1 VAKQHS
7 LTFRMTAF
15 IVVVCALLVGTDIW
29 RSLAARQ
36 VQLKEMTSAT
46 TNLARAMAQHAND
59 TIKESDIALMGI
71 VERVEHDGTHPAAL
85 ERLRQLFSFRL
96 NELPQLNG
104 LFVFDRTGQL
114 IVSSEPG
121 TLRSYNNADRDYF
134 VFHRS
139 NTDRGA
145 RIGVPLL
152 SRSTRKWVV
161 PVSRRIVDA
170 DGSFAGVVVATID
183 IDFFLRFYSSLDIGH
198 AGAAALVLDNGHMV
212 VRRPFESRFQ
222 GADVSE
228 TALFHAHE
236 QAKSGTF
243 LTKSSQDGVVR
254 LNSFRSLQDYP
265 LFVAAALSQQEIL
278 AAWWSDTLWHSAGVG
293 ALVIALALFGFRLI
307 RLIGLRTAAEERL
320 AASLDMTR
328 AILDTAI
335 NPIITIN
342 GAGVVR
348 SLNPAGEKTFG
359 YASQELVGQNIRTL
373 VPDNFVDAYN
383 DYVAQF
389 KQRGRT
395 GGGSGRELA
404 GLRKDGSIFPAHV
417 STAPMVVAGELCFVC
432 VITDLT
438 EQHGQ
443 RTELAAARDQLL
455 LAAQTAELGIWSWNL
470 ADNALSWN
478 ARMFEIYEQ
487 PKTLLGNGLNFDH
500 WRTRVH
506 AADIDA
512 TMHSL
517 NEVTAGNGDELP
529 LFRIML
535 PGGQIRYIQSR
546 IRVERDANGSPVVMT
561 GINRDVTD
569 QHQLELR
576 LREAKEQ
583 ADAASAAKSS
593 FLANMSHEIRTPMNA
608 VLGMLHLVQL
618 TSLNL
623 RQRDY
628 VSKAQTAAKSL
639 LSLLNDILDY
649 SKIDAGKLQLDVHP
663 FELEPLMQDLGVVLS
678 GNQGEKNVEVLFD
691 LDSALPNSLI
701 GDSLRLQQVLINLA
715 GNALKFTLTGQ
726 VIVSV
731 EMLQRVD
738 ATVRVRIAVTDSG
751 IGISGDQT
759 GRIFEGFNQAETS
772 TTRRFGGSGLGLVIC
787 KRLVGL
793 MGGDLQV
800 ESEVGVGSRFWFD
813 ITLGVDGANSSA
825 NAPVIDRP
833 LRLLVADDNQMA
845 GELLVRTVAALG
857 WRADLVCGG
866 IDAVRKISESVQAGK
881 PYDVVLMD
889 WRMPDLDGLN
899 AARLIRG
906 AKDGL
911 PLPVVVMVTAYGREV
926 LAEARESG
934 EAPFAGFLTKPITP
948 RQLSDVVL
956 RALSSTPSSTP
967 SSTLNT
973 AGARQ
978 PELQEPAS
986 KPAARL
992 AGLNLLVVEDNALN
1006 RQVAEGVLRAEGAQV
1021 QLAEGGIEGVRRATM
1036 AGTPF
1041 DAVLMD
1047 IQMPDID
1054 GFEATRRIR
1063 ANPRCA
1069 ALPIIAMTAN
1079 ASNADR
1085 QACLNAGMNEHV
1097 GKPID
1102 VELLVSVLH
1111 AQIDGRKIPLAFAPD
1126 QAPPGEALIAE
1137 PLVETKS
1144 SIVARFGG
1152 NIALINSVLSNFGSQ
1167 TEKQLMLLS
1176 QQITHGEPLA
1186 AASVLHA
1193 IKGTAGTVGA
1203 RALSARAGQLEYD
1216 LRHPDVS
1223 ATNVVITD
1231 EGVADLRRLLHDSV
1245 AVLAHEFDDDTIE
1258 TSVIDIAL
1266 PLAEWKLRL
1275 NEIVAFLE
1283 SSNLQAIALA
1293 EALVAHTGSEQRAQ
1307 FDQFLVQVRELDFA
1321 VAALSARDMLERS

>member
-1 VAKQHS
+1 MAKQHS

-46 TNLARAMAQHAND
+46 ANLARAMAQHAND
-59 TIKESDIALMGI
+59 TIKESDIALSG
-71 VERVEHDGTHPAAL
+71 VAERVEHDGTGPVSL
-85 ERLRQLFSFRL
+85 ERLRQLFSSRL
-96 NELPQLNG
+96 SQLPQLNG
-104 LFVFDRTGQL
+104 LFVFDRNGQL
-114 IVSSEPG
+114 IVSGDPG
-121 TLRSYNNADRDYF
+121 KPRSYNNADRDYF
-134 VFHRS
+134 VFHR
-139 NTDRGA
+139 THADRATRVGM
-145 RIGVPLL
+145 PLL
-152 SRSTRKWVV
+152 SRATGKWVV

-170 DGSFAGVVVATID
+170 DGNFAGVVVATID
-183 IDFFLRFYSSLDIGH
+183 INFFLRFYDSLDIGH
-198 AGAAALVLDNGHMV
+198 GGAAALILDSGRMV

-222 GADVSE
+222 GADVTE
-228 TALFHAHE
+228 TVLFHAH
-236 QAKSGTF
+236 QLNKSGTF

-278 AAWWSDTLWHSAGVG
+278 AAWWTDTLWHSAGVG
-293 ALVIALALFGFRLI
+293 ALVIALAFFGFRLI

-335 NPIITIN
+335 NPILTID
-342 GAGVVR
+342 GTGVVR

-359 YASQELVGQNIRTL
+359 YASHELVGQNIRTL

-383 DYVAQF
+383 DYIAQF
-389 KQRGRT
+389 KQQGRT

-404 GLRKDGSIFPAHV
+404 GLREDGSIFPAHV
-417 STAPMVVAGELCFVC
+417 STAPMVLAGELCFVC

-470 ADNALSWN
+470 ADNALHWN
-478 ARMFEIYEQ
+478 ARMFDIYEQ
-487 PKTLLGNGLNFDH
+487 PKTLLNNGLNFDH

-517 NEVTAGNGDELP
+517 NAALEGNGDQLP
-529 LFRIML
+529 LFRITL
-535 PGGQIRYIQSR
+535 PAGEIRYIQSR
-546 IRVERDANGSPVVMT
+546 IRVERDANGTPVMMT
-561 GINRDVTD
+561 GINRDITD

-618 TSLNL
+618 SSLNL

-628 VSKAQTAAKSL
+628 VSNAQTAAKSL

-678 GNQGEKNVEVLFD
+678 GNQGDKNVEVLFD
-691 LDSALPNSLI
+691 LDSTLPESLI

-731 EMLQRVD
+731 ELLQRLD
-738 ATVRVRIAVTDSG
+738 AAVRVRIAVTDSG
-751 IGISGDQT
+751 IGISDEQT

-787 KRLVGL
+787 KRLVAL
-793 MGGDLQV
+793 MGGDLRV

-813 ITLGVDGANSSA
+813 ITLGVDGAHA
-825 NAPVIDRP
+825 VADATVVDRQ
-833 LRLLVADDNQMA
+833 LRLLVADDNQLA

-857 WRADLVCGG
+857 WQADLVGGG
-866 IDAVRKISESVQAGK
+866 IDAVKRISESVRAGQ

-906 AKDGL
+906 AKDSL

-926 LAEARESG
+926 LAEARETG

-948 RQLSDVVL
+948 KQLNEVVL
-956 RALSSTPSSTP
+956 RALNADNMHP
-967 SSTLNT
+967 
-973 AGARQ
+973 
-978 PELQEPAS
+978 PEIEEPAA

-1021 QLAEGGIEGVRRATM
+1021 QLAEGGIEGVKRATTS
-1036 AGTPF
+1036 GIPF

-1063 ANPRCA
+1063 ANPRFSS
-1069 ALPIIAMTAN
+1069 LPIIAMTAN

-1085 QACLNAGMNEHV
+1085 QACLAAGMNDHV

-1102 VELLVSVLH
+1102 VEQLVSALH
-1111 AQIDGRKIPLAFAPD
+1111 AQIDGKKIALGLASGH
-1126 QAPPGEALIAE
+1126 PPAGAGVIAE
-1137 PLVETKS
+1137 PLLETKA

-1152 NIALINSVLSNFGSQ
+1152 NIALINSVLANFGSQ
-1167 TEKQLMLLS
+1167 TEKQLALLS
-1176 QQITHGEPLA
+1176 QQIAHEEPLA

-1216 LRHPDVS
+1216 LRHADVS

-1231 EGVADLRRLLHDSV
+1231 EGVADLRALLEDSV
-1245 AVLAHEFDDDTIE
+1245 IALARDFGDARIE
-1258 TSVIDIAL
+1258 VPATEVAL

-1293 EALVAHTGSEQRAQ
+1293 EALVAHTASEQRIE
-1307 FDQFLVQVRELDFA
+1307 FDQFLMQVRELDFA

>member
-1 VAKQHS
+1 VAKQYS

-46 TNLARAMAQHAND
+46 ANLARAMAQHAND
-59 TIKESDIALMGI
+59 TIKECDIALSG
-71 VERVEHDGTHPAAL
+71 VAERVEHDGTGPVSL
-85 ERLRQLFSFRL
+85 ERLRQLFSSRL
-96 NELPQLNG
+96 SQLPQLNG
-104 LFVFDRTGQL
+104 LFVFDRNGQL
-114 IVSSEPG
+114 IVSGDPG
-121 TLRSYNNADRDYF
+121 KPRSYNNADRDYF
-134 VFHRS
+134 VFHQ
-139 NTDRGA
+139 THADRATRVG
-145 RIGVPLL
+145 IPLL
-152 SRSTRKWVV
+152 SRATGKWVV

-170 DGSFAGVVVATID
+170 DGNFAGVVVATID
-183 IDFFLRFYSSLDIGH
+183 INFFLRFYDSLDIGH
-198 AGAAALVLDNGHMV
+198 GGAAALVLDSGRMV

-228 TALFHAHE
+228 TALFHAH
-236 QAKSGTF
+236 QLSKSGSF

-278 AAWWSDTLWHSAGVG
+278 AAWWTDTLWHSAGVG
-293 ALVIALALFGFRLI
+293 GLVIALGVFGFRLI

-335 NPIITIN
+335 NPILTID
-342 GAGVVR
+342 GTGVVR
-348 SLNPAGEKTFG
+348 SLNPAGEKAFG
-359 YASQELVGQNIRTL
+359 YASQELVGKNIRTL

-389 KQRGRT
+389 KQQGRT

-404 GLRKDGSIFPAHV
+404 GLRKDGSVFPAHV

-470 ADNALSWN
+470 ADNALHWN
-478 ARMFEIYEQ
+478 ARMFDIYEQ
-487 PKTLLGNGLNFDH
+487 PKTLLNNGLNFDH
-500 WRTRVH
+500 WRMRVH

-517 NEVTAGNGDELP
+517 NAVLEGNGDELP
-529 LFRIML
+529 LFRITL
-535 PGGQIRYIQSR
+535 ADGQIRYIQSR
-546 IRVERDANGSPVVMT
+546 IRVERDANGTPVLMT
-561 GINRDVTD
+561 GINRDITD

-618 TSLNL
+618 SNLNL

-678 GNQGEKNVEVLFD
+678 GNQGDKNVEVLFD
-691 LDSALPNSLI
+691 LDSALPDSLI

-731 EMLQRVD
+731 KLLQRLD
-738 ATVRVRIAVTDSG
+738 ADVRVRIAVTDSG
-751 IGISGDQT
+751 IGISDEQT

-793 MGGDLQV
+793 MGGNLQV

-813 ITLGVDGANSSA
+813 ITLGVDSA
-825 NAPVIDRP
+825 HAAADATVINRQ
-833 LRLLVADDNQMA
+833 LRLLVADDNQLA

-857 WRADLVCGG
+857 WQADLVGGG
-866 IDAVRKISESVQAGK
+866 IDAVKRIGESVHAGQ

-899 AARLIRG
+899 AARLIRN
-906 AKDGL
+906 AKDSM

-934 EAPFAGFLTKPITP
+934 GAPFAGFLTKPITP
-948 RQLSDVVL
+948 KQLNEVVL
-956 RALSSTPSSTP
+956 RAL
-967 SSTLNT
+967 N
-973 AGARQ
+973 AGGTQQ
-978 PELQEPAS
+978 PEIREPAA

-1021 QLAEGGIEGVRRATM
+1021 QLAEGGIEGVKRATTSG
-1036 AGTPF
+1036 APF

-1063 ANPRCA
+1063 ANPRFSS
-1069 ALPIIAMTAN
+1069 LPIIAMTAN

-1085 QACLNAGMNEHV
+1085 QACLDAGMNDHV

-1102 VELLVSVLH
+1102 VEQLVSALH
-1111 AQIDGRKIPLAFAPD
+1111 AQIDGRKIPLGLASGH
-1126 QAPPGEALIAE
+1126 PPSGAAVIAE
-1137 PLVETKS
+1137 PLLEMKA

-1152 NIALINSVLSNFGSQ
+1152 NIALINSVLANFGSQ
-1167 TEKQLMLLS
+1167 TEKQLALLS
-1176 QQITHGEPLA
+1176 QQIAHGEPLD

-1216 LRHPDVS
+1216 LRHADVS

-1231 EGVADLRRLLHDSV
+1231 EGVADLRALLRDSV
-1245 AVLAHEFDDDTIE
+1245 IALARDFGDARIE
-1258 TSVIDIAL
+1258 VPATEVAL

-1293 EALVAHTGSEQRAQ
+1293 EALVAHTASEQRIQ
-1307 FDQFLVQVRELDFA
+1307 FEQFLMQVRELDFA
-1321 VAALSARDMLERS
+1321 VAAFSARDMLERS

>member
-1 VAKQHS
+1 MAKQHS
-7 LTFRMTAF
+7 LTFRMAAF
-15 IVVVCALLVGTDIW
+15 IIVVCALLVGTDIW

-46 TNLARAMAQHAND
+46 ANLARAMAQHAND
-59 TIKESDIALMGI
+59 TIKESDIALSG
-71 VERVEHDGTHPAAL
+71 VAERVEHDGTGPVSL
-85 ERLRQLFSFRL
+85 ERLRQLFSSRL
-96 NELPQLNG
+96 SQLPQLNG
-104 LFVFDRTGQL
+104 LFVFDRNGQL
-114 IVSSEPG
+114 IVSGDPG
-121 TLRSYNNADRDYF
+121 KPRSYNNADRDYF
-134 VFHRS
+134 VFHR
-139 NTDRGA
+139 THADRATRVGM
-145 RIGVPLL
+145 PLL
-152 SRSTRKWVV
+152 SRATGKWVV

-170 DGSFAGVVVATID
+170 DGNFAGVVVATID
-183 IDFFLRFYSSLDIGH
+183 INFFLRFYDSLDIGH
-198 AGAAALVLDNGHMV
+198 GGAAALILDSGRMV

-222 GADVSE
+222 GADVTE
-228 TALFHAHE
+228 TVLFHAH
-236 QAKSGTF
+236 QLNKSGTF

-278 AAWWSDTLWHSAGVG
+278 AAWWTDTLWHSAGVG
-293 ALVIALALFGFRLI
+293 ALVIALAFFGFRLI

-335 NPIITIN
+335 NPILTID
-342 GAGVVR
+342 GTGVVR

-359 YASQELVGQNIRTL
+359 YASHELVGQNIRTL

-383 DYVAQF
+383 DYIAQF
-389 KQRGRT
+389 KQQGRT

-404 GLRKDGSIFPAHV
+404 GLREDGSIFPAHV
-417 STAPMVVAGELCFVC
+417 STAPMVLAGELCFVC

-470 ADNALSWN
+470 ADNALHWN
-478 ARMFEIYEQ
+478 ARMFDIYEQ
-487 PKTLLGNGLNFDH
+487 PKTLLNNGLNFDH

-512 TMHSL
+512 TLHSL
-517 NEVTAGNGDELP
+517 NAALEGNGDQLP
-529 LFRIML
+529 LFRITL
-535 PGGQIRYIQSR
+535 PAGEIRYIQSR
-546 IRVERDANGSPVVMT
+546 IRVERDANGTPVMMT
-561 GINRDVTD
+561 GINRDITD

-618 TSLNL
+618 SSLNL

-678 GNQGEKNVEVLFD
+678 GNQGDKNVEVLFD
-691 LDSALPNSLI
+691 LDSTLPESLI

-731 EMLQRVD
+731 ELLQRLD
-738 ATVRVRIAVTDSG
+738 AAVRVRIAVTDSG
-751 IGISGDQT
+751 IGISDEQT

-787 KRLVGL
+787 KRLVAL
-793 MGGDLQV
+793 MGGDLRV

-813 ITLGVDGANSSA
+813 ITLGVDGAHA
-825 NAPVIDRP
+825 VADATVVDRQ
-833 LRLLVADDNQMA
+833 LRLLVADDNQLA

-857 WRADLVCGG
+857 WQADLVGGG
-866 IDAVRKISESVQAGK
+866 IDAVKRISESVRAGQ

-906 AKDGL
+906 AKDSL

-926 LAEARESG
+926 LAEARETG

-948 RQLSDVVL
+948 KQLNEVVL
-956 RALSSTPSSTP
+956 RALNADNMHP
-967 SSTLNT
+967 
-973 AGARQ
+973 
-978 PELQEPAS
+978 PEIEEPAA

-1021 QLAEGGIEGVRRATM
+1021 QLAEGGIEGVKRATTS
-1036 AGTPF
+1036 GIPF

-1063 ANPRCA
+1063 ANPRFSS
-1069 ALPIIAMTAN
+1069 LPIIAMTAN

-1085 QACLNAGMNEHV
+1085 QACLAAGMNDHV

-1102 VELLVSVLH
+1102 VEQLVSALH
-1111 AQIDGRKIPLAFAPD
+1111 AQIDGKKIALGLASGH
-1126 QAPPGEALIAE
+1126 PPAGAGVIAE
-1137 PLVETKS
+1137 PLLETKA

-1152 NIALINSVLSNFGSQ
+1152 NIALINSVLANFGSQ
-1167 TEKQLMLLS
+1167 TEKQLALLS
-1176 QQITHGEPLA
+1176 QQIAHEEPLA

-1216 LRHPDVS
+1216 LRHADVS

-1231 EGVADLRRLLHDSV
+1231 EGVADLRALLEDSV
-1245 AVLAHEFDDDTIE
+1245 IALARDFGDARIE
-1258 TSVIDIAL
+1258 VPATEVAL

-1293 EALVAHTGSEQRAQ
+1293 EALVAHTASEQRIQ
-1307 FDQFLVQVRELDFA
+1307 FDQFLMQVRELDFA

>member
-1 VAKQHS
+1 MAKQHS

-46 TNLARAMAQHAND
+46 ANLARAMAQHAND
-59 TIKESDIALMGI
+59 TIKESDIALSG
-71 VERVEHDGTHPAAL
+71 VAERVEHDGTGPVSL
-85 ERLRQLFSFRL
+85 ERLRQLFSSRL
-96 NELPQLNG
+96 SQLPQLNG
-104 LFVFDRTGQL
+104 LFVFDRNGQL
-114 IVSSEPG
+114 IVSGDPG
-121 TLRSYNNADRDYF
+121 KPRSYNNADRDYF
-134 VFHRS
+134 VFHR
-139 NTDRGA
+139 THADRATRVGM
-145 RIGVPLL
+145 PLL
-152 SRSTRKWVV
+152 SRATGKWVV

-170 DGSFAGVVVATID
+170 DGNFAGVVVATID
-183 IDFFLRFYSSLDIGH
+183 INFFLRFYDSLDIGH
-198 AGAAALVLDNGHMV
+198 GGAAALILDSGRMV

-222 GADVSE
+222 GADVTE
-228 TALFHAHE
+228 TVLFHAH
-236 QAKSGTF
+236 QLNKSGTF

-278 AAWWSDTLWHSAGVG
+278 AAWWTDTLWHSAGVG
-293 ALVIALALFGFRLI
+293 ALVIALAFFGFRLI

-335 NPIITIN
+335 NPILTID
-342 GAGVVR
+342 GTGVVR

-359 YASQELVGQNIRTL
+359 YASHELVGQNIRTL

-383 DYVAQF
+383 DYIAQF
-389 KQRGRT
+389 KQQGRT

-404 GLRKDGSIFPAHV
+404 GLREDGSIFPAHV
-417 STAPMVVAGELCFVC
+417 STAPMVLAGELCFVC

-470 ADNALSWN
+470 ADNALHWN
-478 ARMFEIYEQ
+478 ARMFDIYEQ
-487 PKTLLGNGLNFDH
+487 PKTLLNNGLNFDH

-517 NEVTAGNGDELP
+517 NAALEGNGDQLP
-529 LFRIML
+529 LFRITL
-535 PGGQIRYIQSR
+535 PAGEIRYIQSR
-546 IRVERDANGSPVVMT
+546 IRVERDANGTPVMMT
-561 GINRDVTD
+561 GINRDITD

-618 TSLNL
+618 SSLNL

-678 GNQGEKNVEVLFD
+678 GNQGDKNVEVLFD
-691 LDSALPNSLI
+691 LDSTLPESLI

-731 EMLQRVD
+731 ELLQRLD
-738 ATVRVRIAVTDSG
+738 AAVRVRIAVTDSG
-751 IGISGDQT
+751 IGISDEQT

-787 KRLVGL
+787 KRLVAL
-793 MGGDLQV
+793 MGGDLRV

-813 ITLGVDGANSSA
+813 ITLGVDGAHA
-825 NAPVIDRP
+825 VADATVVDRQ
-833 LRLLVADDNQMA
+833 LRLLVADDNQLA

-857 WRADLVCGG
+857 WQADLVGGG
-866 IDAVRKISESVQAGK
+866 IDAVKRISESVRAGQ

-906 AKDGL
+906 AKDSL

-926 LAEARESG
+926 LAEARETG

-948 RQLSDVVL
+948 KQLNEVVL
-956 RALSSTPSSTP
+956 RALNADNMHP
-967 SSTLNT
+967 
-973 AGARQ
+973 
-978 PELQEPAS
+978 PEIEEPAA

-1021 QLAEGGIEGVRRATM
+1021 QLAEGGIEGVKRATTS
-1036 AGTPF
+1036 GIPF

-1063 ANPRCA
+1063 ANPRFSS
-1069 ALPIIAMTAN
+1069 LPIIAMTAN

-1085 QACLNAGMNEHV
+1085 QACLAAGMNDHV

-1102 VELLVSVLH
+1102 VEQLVSALH
-1111 AQIDGRKIPLAFAPD
+1111 AQIDGKKIALGLASGH
-1126 QAPPGEALIAE
+1126 PPAAAGVIAE
-1137 PLVETKS
+1137 PLLETKA

-1152 NIALINSVLSNFGSQ
+1152 NIALINSVLANFGSQ
-1167 TEKQLMLLS
+1167 TEKQLALLS
-1176 QQITHGEPLA
+1176 QQIAHEEPLA

-1216 LRHPDVS
+1216 LRHADVS

-1231 EGVADLRRLLHDSV
+1231 EGVADLRALLEDSV
-1245 AVLAHEFDDDTIE
+1245 IALARDFGDARIE
-1258 TSVIDIAL
+1258 VPATEVAL

-1293 EALVAHTGSEQRAQ
+1293 EALVAHTASEQRIQ
-1307 FDQFLVQVRELDFA
+1307 FDQFLMQVRELDFA

>member
-46 TNLARAMAQHAND
+46 ANLARAMAQHAND
-59 TIKESDIALMGI
+59 TIKESDIALSG
-71 VERVEHDGTHPAAL
+71 VAERVEHDGTGPVSL
-85 ERLRQLFSFRL
+85 ERLRQLFSSRL
-96 NELPQLNG
+96 SQLPQLNG
-104 LFVFDRTGQL
+104 LFVFDRNGQL
-114 IVSSEPG
+114 IVSGDPG
-121 TLRSYNNADRDYF
+121 KPRSYNNADRDYF
-134 VFHRS
+134 VFHR
-139 NTDRGA
+139 THADRATRVGM
-145 RIGVPLL
+145 PLL
-152 SRSTRKWVV
+152 SRATGKWVV

-170 DGSFAGVVVATID
+170 DGNFAGVVVATID
-183 IDFFLRFYSSLDIGH
+183 INFFLRFYDSLDIGH
-198 AGAAALVLDNGHMV
+198 GGAAALILDSGRMV

-222 GADVSE
+222 GADVTE
-228 TALFHAHE
+228 TVLFHAH
-236 QAKSGTF
+236 QLNKSGTF

-278 AAWWSDTLWHSAGVG
+278 AAWWTDTLWHSAGVG
-293 ALVIALALFGFRLI
+293 ALVIALAFFGFRLI

-335 NPIITIN
+335 NPILTID
-342 GAGVVR
+342 GTGVVR

-359 YASQELVGQNIRTL
+359 YASHELVGQNIRTL

-383 DYVAQF
+383 DYIAQF
-389 KQRGRT
+389 KQQGRT

-404 GLRKDGSIFPAHV
+404 GLREDGSIFPAHV
-417 STAPMVVAGELCFVC
+417 STAPMVLAGELCFVC

-470 ADNALSWN
+470 ADNALHWN
-478 ARMFEIYEQ
+478 ARMFDIYEQ
-487 PKTLLGNGLNFDH
+487 PKTLLNNGLNFDH

-517 NEVTAGNGDELP
+517 NAALEGNGDQLP
-529 LFRIML
+529 LFRITL
-535 PGGQIRYIQSR
+535 PAGEIRYIQSR
-546 IRVERDANGSPVVMT
+546 IRVERDANGTPVMMT
-561 GINRDVTD
+561 GINRDITD

-618 TSLNL
+618 SSLNL

-678 GNQGEKNVEVLFD
+678 GNQGDKNVEVLFD
-691 LDSALPNSLI
+691 LDSTLPESLI

-731 EMLQRVD
+731 ELLQRLD
-738 ATVRVRIAVTDSG
+738 AAVRVRIAVTDSG
-751 IGISGDQT
+751 IGISDEQT

-787 KRLVGL
+787 KRLVAL
-793 MGGDLQV
+793 MGGDLRV

-813 ITLGVDGANSSA
+813 ITLGVDGAHA
-825 NAPVIDRP
+825 VADATVVDRQ
-833 LRLLVADDNQMA
+833 LRLLVADDNQLA

-857 WRADLVCGG
+857 WQADLVGGG
-866 IDAVRKISESVQAGK
+866 IDAVKRISESVRAGQ

-906 AKDGL
+906 AKDSL

-926 LAEARESG
+926 LAEARETG

-948 RQLSDVVL
+948 KQLNEVVL
-956 RALSSTPSSTP
+956 RALNADNMHP
-967 SSTLNT
+967 
-973 AGARQ
+973 
-978 PELQEPAS
+978 PEIEEPAA

-1021 QLAEGGIEGVRRATM
+1021 QLAEGGIEGVKRATTS
-1036 AGTPF
+1036 GIPF

-1063 ANPRCA
+1063 ANPRFSS
-1069 ALPIIAMTAN
+1069 LPIIAMTAN

-1085 QACLNAGMNEHV
+1085 QACLAAGMNDHV

-1102 VELLVSVLH
+1102 VEQLVSALH
-1111 AQIDGRKIPLAFAPD
+1111 AQIDGKKIALGLASGH
-1126 QAPPGEALIAE
+1126 PPAGAGVIAE
-1137 PLVETKS
+1137 PLLETKA

-1152 NIALINSVLSNFGSQ
+1152 NIALINSVLANFGSQ
-1167 TEKQLMLLS
+1167 TEKQLALLS
-1176 QQITHGEPLA
+1176 QQIAHEEPLA

-1216 LRHPDVS
+1216 LRHADVS

-1231 EGVADLRRLLHDSV
+1231 EGVADLRALLEDSV
-1245 AVLAHEFDDDTIE
+1245 IALARDFGDARIE
-1258 TSVIDIAL
+1258 VPATEVAL

-1293 EALVAHTGSEQRAQ
+1293 EALVAHTASEQRIE
-1307 FDQFLVQVRELDFA
+1307 FDQFLMQVRELDFA

>member
-1 VAKQHS
+1 MAKQHS
-7 LTFRMTAF
+7 LAFRMTAF

-59 TIKESDIALMGI
+59 TIKESDTAIMGI
-71 VERVEHDGTHPAAL
+71 VERVERDGTNPAAL
-85 ERLRQLFSFRL
+85 ERLRQLFSSRL
-96 NELPQLNG
+96 TQLPQLNG

-114 IVSSEPG
+114 IVSAEPG
-121 TLRSYNNADRDYF
+121 KLRSYNNADRDYF
-134 VFHRS
+134 VFHQSHPDLGVRV
-139 NTDRGA
+139 
-145 RIGVPLL
+145 GVPLL
-152 SRSTRKWVV
+152 SRTTGKWTV
-161 PVSRRIVDA
+161 PVSRRIDDA
-170 DGSFAGVVVATID
+170 HGNFAGVVVATID

-198 AGAAALVLDNGHMV
+198 GGAAALILDNGRMV
-212 VRRPFESRFQ
+212 VRRPFESRFL

-236 QAKSGTF
+236 LAKSGTF

-335 NPIITIN
+335 NPIITID
-342 GAGVVR
+342 GGGVVR

-359 YASQELVGQNIRTL
+359 YASHELVGQNIRTL

-383 DYVAQF
+383 NYVAQF
-389 KQRGRT
+389 AQQGRT
-395 GGGSGRELA
+395 GAGSGRELA
-404 GLRKDGSIFPAHV
+404 GLRQDGSVFPAHV
-417 STAPMVVAGELCFVC
+417 STAPMVVAGEVCFVC

-443 RTELAAARDQLL
+443 RTALAATRDQLL

-470 ADNALSWN
+470 ADNALHWN
-478 ARMFEIYEQ
+478 ARMFDIYEQ
-487 PKTLLGNGLNFDH
+487 PKTLLGGGLNFDH

-506 AADIDA
+506 PEDIDA

-517 NEVTAGNGDELP
+517 NAAIDGNGSELP
-529 LFRIML
+529 LFRIVL

-546 IRVERDANGSPVVMT
+546 IRLERDANGKPVVMT
-561 GINRDVTD
+561 GINRDITD

-618 TSLNL
+618 SNLNL

-678 GNQGEKNVEVLFD
+678 GNQGDKNVEVLFD

-731 EMLQRVD
+731 ELLERVD
-738 ATVRVRIAVTDSG
+738 AAVRVRIAVTDSG
-751 IGISGDQT
+751 IGISSEQT
-759 GRIFEGFNQAETS
+759 GRIFEGFTQAETS

-813 ITLGVDGANSSA
+813 ITLGVDGANSPA
-825 NAPVIDRP
+825 TAAVIDRP

-845 GELLVRTVAALG
+845 GELLVRTVATLG
-857 WRADLVCGG
+857 WHADFVCGG
-866 IDAVRKISESVQAGK
+866 IDAVRKISESVRDGL

-899 AARLIRG
+899 AAKLIRG

-926 LAEARESG
+926 LAEARDNG

-956 RALSSTPSSTP
+956 RALSAAGTP
-967 SSTLNT
+967 
-973 AGARQ
+973 Q

-992 AGLNLLVVEDNALN
+992 AGLNLLVVEDNAVN

-1021 QLAEGGIEGVRRATM
+1021 QLAEGGIEGVRRATK
-1036 AGTPF
+1036 AGIPF

-1063 ANPRCA
+1063 KNPRCA

-1085 QACLNAGMNEHV
+1085 QACLAAGMNDHV

-1102 VELLVSVLH
+1102 VERLVSVLH
-1111 AQIDGRKIPLAFAPD
+1111 AQIDGKKFPLAFAPD
-1126 QAPPGEALIAE
+1126 QEPSGVEDIAA
-1137 PLVETKS
+1137 PLVETKT

-1152 NIALINSVLSNFGSQ
+1152 NIALINSVLDNFGSQ
-1167 TEKQLMLLS
+1167 TEKQLVLLS
-1176 QQITHGEPLA
+1176 QQIAQGEPLG

-1203 RALSARAGQLEYD
+1203 RALAARAGQLEYD
-1216 LRHPDVS
+1216 LRHADVS
-1223 ATNVVITD
+1223 ATNVVITA
-1231 EGVADLRRLLHDSV
+1231 EGVADLRSLLEDSV
-1245 AVLAHEFDDDTIE
+1245 AALADEFGGDTIE
-1258 TSVIDIAL
+1258 APPIDVAW

-1283 SSNLQAIALA
+1283 TSNLQAVALA
-1293 EALVAHTGSEQRAQ
+1293 EALVAHTGPEQRVQ
-1307 FDQFLVQVRELDFA
+1307 FDQFLTQVRELDFA

>member
-29 RSLAARQ
+29 RSFAARQ

-46 TNLARAMAQHAND
+46 ANLARAMAQHAND
-59 TIKESDIALMGI
+59 TIKESDTASMGI
-71 VERVEHDGTHPAAL
+71 AERVEHDGTNPVAL
-85 ERLRQLFSFRL
+85 ERLHQLFSSRL
-96 NELPQLNG
+96 HELPQLNG
-104 LFVFDRTGQL
+104 LFVFDRTGQM

-121 TLRSYNNADRDYF
+121 TLRSSNNADRDYF

-139 NTDRGA
+139 HPDRGA
-145 RIGVPLL
+145 RVGVPLL
-152 SRSTRKWVV
+152 SRSTGKWVV

-170 DGSFAGVVVATID
+170 NGSFAGVVVATID
-183 IDFFLRFYSSLDIGH
+183 IDFFLRFYNSLDIGH
-198 AGAAALVLDNGHMV
+198 AGAAALILDNGHMI

-222 GADVSE
+222 GVDVSD
-228 TALFHAHE
+228 TVLFRAH
-236 QAKSGTF
+236 QQTKSGTF
-243 LTKSSQDGVVR
+243 LTKSSQDGVER

-342 GAGVVR
+342 NVGVVR

-359 YASQELVGQNIRTL
+359 YASQELIGRNIRTL

-389 KQRGRT
+389 AQRSRT
-395 GGGSGRELA
+395 EIGSGRELA
-404 GLRKDGSIFPAHV
+404 GLRKDGSVFPAHV
-417 STAPMVVAGELCFVC
+417 STAPMLVAGELCFVC

-438 EQHGQ
+438 EQHVQ
-443 RTELAAARDQLL
+443 RTQLAAARDQLL

-506 AADIDA
+506 AADVDA

-517 NEVTAGNGDELP
+517 NAVIEGNGDELP
-529 LFRIML
+529 LFRIAL
-535 PGGQIRYIQSR
+535 PGGRIRYIQSR
-546 IRVERDANGSPVVMT
+546 IRVERDANGTPVVMT

-618 TSLNL
+618 SNLNL

-678 GNQGEKNVEVLFD
+678 GNQGEKSVEVLFD
-691 LDSALPNSLI
+691 LDSALPDSLI

-731 EMLQRVD
+731 EQLERVD

-751 IGISGDQT
+751 IGISAEQT

-813 ITLGVDGANSSA
+813 ITLGVDGAKSPA
-825 NAPVIDRP
+825 DAPVIDRP

-866 IDAVRKISESVQAGK
+866 IDAVRKISESVQAGE

-899 AARLIRG
+899 AAKLIRG

-956 RALSSTPSSTP
+956 RALSSTPNP
-967 SSTLNT
+967 
-973 AGARQ
+973 AGTHQ
-978 PELQEPAS
+978 PEVQEPAS

-1021 QLAEGGIEGVRRATM
+1021 QLAEGGIEGVRRAT
-1036 AGTPF
+1036 ATGIAF

-1085 QACLNAGMNEHV
+1085 QACLNAGMNDHV

-1111 AQIDGRKIPLAFAPD
+1111 AQIDGGKVPLAFAPD
-1126 QAPPGEALIAE
+1126 QAQFGEVLIAE
-1137 PLVETKS
+1137 PLVEMKA

-1167 TEKQLMLLS
+1167 TEKQLLLLS
-1176 QQITHGEPLA
+1176 QQIRHGEPLG

-1216 LRHPDVS
+1216 LRHAVAS

-1231 EGVADLRRLLHDSV
+1231 EGVADLRSLLQHSV
-1245 AVLAHEFDDDTIE
+1245 AALAHEFDDDTIE
-1258 TSVIDIAL
+1258 TPAVDVAL

-1293 EALVAHTGSEQRAQ
+1293 EALVAHTGSEQRVQ
-1307 FDQFLVQVRELDFA
+1307 FDHFLVKVRELDFA

>member
-1 VAKQHS
+1 MAKQHS

-46 TNLARAMAQHAND
+46 ANLARAMAQHAND
-59 TIKESDIALMGI
+59 TIKESDIALSG
-71 VERVEHDGTHPAAL
+71 VAERVEHDGTGPVSL
-85 ERLRQLFSFRL
+85 ERLRQLFSSRL
-96 NELPQLNG
+96 SQLPQLNG
-104 LFVFDRTGQL
+104 LFVFDRNGQL
-114 IVSSEPG
+114 IVSGDPG
-121 TLRSYNNADRDYF
+121 KPRSYNNADRDYF
-134 VFHRS
+134 VFHR
-139 NTDRGA
+139 THADRATRVGM
-145 RIGVPLL
+145 PLL
-152 SRSTRKWVV
+152 SRATGKWVV

-170 DGSFAGVVVATID
+170 DGNFAGVVVATID
-183 IDFFLRFYSSLDIGH
+183 INFFLRFYDSLDIGH
-198 AGAAALVLDNGHMV
+198 GGAAALILDSGRMV

-222 GADVSE
+222 GADVTE
-228 TALFHAHE
+228 TVLFHAH
-236 QAKSGTF
+236 QLNKSGTF

-278 AAWWSDTLWHSAGVG
+278 AAWWTDTLWHSAGVG
-293 ALVIALALFGFRLI
+293 ALVIALAFFGFRLI

-335 NPIITIN
+335 NPILTID
-342 GAGVVR
+342 GTGVVR

-359 YASQELVGQNIRTL
+359 YASHELVGQNIRTL

-383 DYVAQF
+383 DYIAQF
-389 KQRGRT
+389 KQQGRT

-404 GLRKDGSIFPAHV
+404 GLREDGSIFPAHV
-417 STAPMVVAGELCFVC
+417 STAPMVLAGELCFVC

-470 ADNALSWN
+470 ADNALHWN
-478 ARMFEIYEQ
+478 ARMFDIYEQ
-487 PKTLLGNGLNFDH
+487 PKTLLNNGLNFDH

-517 NEVTAGNGDELP
+517 NAALEGNGDQLP
-529 LFRIML
+529 LFRITL
-535 PGGQIRYIQSR
+535 PAGEIRYIQSR
-546 IRVERDANGSPVVMT
+546 IRVERDANGTPVMMT
-561 GINRDVTD
+561 GINRDITD

-618 TSLNL
+618 SSLNL

-678 GNQGEKNVEVLFD
+678 GNQGDKNVEVLFD
-691 LDSALPNSLI
+691 LDSSLPESLI

-731 EMLQRVD
+731 ELLQRLD
-738 ATVRVRIAVTDSG
+738 AAVRVRIAVTDSG
-751 IGISGDQT
+751 IGISDEQT

-787 KRLVGL
+787 KRLVAL
-793 MGGDLQV
+793 MGGDLRV

-813 ITLGVDGANSSA
+813 ITLGVDGAHA
-825 NAPVIDRP
+825 VADATVVDRQ
-833 LRLLVADDNQMA
+833 LRLLVADDNQLA

-857 WRADLVCGG
+857 WQADLVGGG
-866 IDAVRKISESVQAGK
+866 IDAVKRISESVRAGQ

-906 AKDGL
+906 AKDSL

-926 LAEARESG
+926 LAEARETG

-948 RQLSDVVL
+948 KQLNEVVL
-956 RALSSTPSSTP
+956 RALNADNMHP
-967 SSTLNT
+967 
-973 AGARQ
+973 
-978 PELQEPAS
+978 PEIEEPAA

-1021 QLAEGGIEGVRRATM
+1021 QLAEGGIEGVKRATTS
-1036 AGTPF
+1036 GIPF

-1063 ANPRCA
+1063 ANPRFSS
-1069 ALPIIAMTAN
+1069 LPIIAMTAN

-1085 QACLNAGMNEHV
+1085 QACLAAGMNDHV

-1102 VELLVSVLH
+1102 VEQLVSALH
-1111 AQIDGRKIPLAFAPD
+1111 AQIDGKKIALGLASGH
-1126 QAPPGEALIAE
+1126 PPAGAGVIAE
-1137 PLVETKS
+1137 PLLETKA

-1152 NIALINSVLSNFGSQ
+1152 NIALINSVLANFGSQ
-1167 TEKQLMLLS
+1167 TEKQLALLS
-1176 QQITHGEPLA
+1176 QQIAHEEPLA

-1216 LRHPDVS
+1216 LRHADVS

-1231 EGVADLRRLLHDSV
+1231 EGVADLRALLEDSV
-1245 AVLAHEFDDDTIE
+1245 IALARDFGDARIE
-1258 TSVIDIAL
+1258 VPATEVAL

-1293 EALVAHTGSEQRAQ
+1293 EALVAHTASEQRIQ
-1307 FDQFLVQVRELDFA
+1307 FDQFLMQVRELDFA

>member
-46 TNLARAMAQHAND
+46 ANLARAMAQHAND
-59 TIKESDIALMGI
+59 TIKESDIALSG
-71 VERVEHDGTHPAAL
+71 VAERVEHDGTGPVSL
-85 ERLRQLFSFRL
+85 ERLRQLFSSRL
-96 NELPQLNG
+96 SQLPQLNG
-104 LFVFDRTGQL
+104 LFVFDRNGQL
-114 IVSSEPG
+114 IVSGDPG
-121 TLRSYNNADRDYF
+121 KPRSYNNADRDYF
-134 VFHRS
+134 VFHR
-139 NTDRGA
+139 THADRATRVGM
-145 RIGVPLL
+145 PLL
-152 SRSTRKWVV
+152 SRATGKWVV

-170 DGSFAGVVVATID
+170 DGNFAGVVVATID
-183 IDFFLRFYSSLDIGH
+183 INFFLRFYDSLDIGH
-198 AGAAALVLDNGHMV
+198 GGAAALILDSGRMV

-222 GADVSE
+222 GADVTE
-228 TALFHAHE
+228 TVLFHAH
-236 QAKSGTF
+236 QLNKSGTF

-278 AAWWSDTLWHSAGVG
+278 AAWWTDTLWHSAGVG
-293 ALVIALALFGFRLI
+293 ALVIALAFFGFRLI

-335 NPIITIN
+335 NPILTID
-342 GAGVVR
+342 GTGVVR

-359 YASQELVGQNIRTL
+359 YASHELVGQNIRTL

-383 DYVAQF
+383 DYIAQF
-389 KQRGRT
+389 KQQGRT

-404 GLRKDGSIFPAHV
+404 GLREDGSIFPAHV
-417 STAPMVVAGELCFVC
+417 STAPMVLAGELCFVC

-470 ADNALSWN
+470 ADNALHWN
-478 ARMFEIYEQ
+478 ARMFDIYEQ
-487 PKTLLGNGLNFDH
+487 PKTLLNNGLNFDH

-517 NEVTAGNGDELP
+517 NAALEGNGDQLP
-529 LFRIML
+529 LFRITL
-535 PGGQIRYIQSR
+535 PAGEIRYIQSR
-546 IRVERDANGSPVVMT
+546 IRVERDANGTPVMMT
-561 GINRDVTD
+561 GINRDITD

-618 TSLNL
+618 SSLNL

-678 GNQGEKNVEVLFD
+678 GNQGDKNVEVLFD
-691 LDSALPNSLI
+691 LDSTLPESLI

-731 EMLQRVD
+731 ELLQRLD
-738 ATVRVRIAVTDSG
+738 AAVRVRIAVTDSG
-751 IGISGDQT
+751 IGISDEQT

-787 KRLVGL
+787 KRLVAL
-793 MGGDLQV
+793 MGGDLRV

-813 ITLGVDGANSSA
+813 ITLGVDGAHA
-825 NAPVIDRP
+825 VADATVVDRQ
-833 LRLLVADDNQMA
+833 LRLLVADDNQLA

-857 WRADLVCGG
+857 WQADLVGGG
-866 IDAVRKISESVQAGK
+866 IDAVKRISESVRAGQ

-906 AKDGL
+906 AKDSL

-926 LAEARESG
+926 LAEARETG

-948 RQLSDVVL
+948 KQLNEVVL
-956 RALSSTPSSTP
+956 RALNADNMHP
-967 SSTLNT
+967 
-973 AGARQ
+973 
-978 PELQEPAS
+978 PEIEEPAA

-1021 QLAEGGIEGVRRATM
+1021 QLAEGGIEGVKRATTS
-1036 AGTPF
+1036 GTPF

-1063 ANPRCA
+1063 ANPRFSS
-1069 ALPIIAMTAN
+1069 LPIIAMTAN

-1085 QACLNAGMNEHV
+1085 QACLAAGMNDHV

-1102 VELLVSVLH
+1102 VEQLVSALH
-1111 AQIDGRKIPLAFAPD
+1111 AQIDGKKIALGLASGH
-1126 QAPPGEALIAE
+1126 PPAGAGVIAE
-1137 PLVETKS
+1137 PLLETKA

-1152 NIALINSVLSNFGSQ
+1152 NIALINSVLANFGSQ
-1167 TEKQLMLLS
+1167 TEKQLALLS
-1176 QQITHGEPLA
+1176 QQIAHEEPLA

-1216 LRHPDVS
+1216 LRHADVS

-1231 EGVADLRRLLHDSV
+1231 EGVADLRALLEDSV
-1245 AVLAHEFDDDTIE
+1245 IALARDFGDARIE
-1258 TSVIDIAL
+1258 VPATEVAL

-1293 EALVAHTGSEQRAQ
+1293 EALVAHTASEQRIQ
-1307 FDQFLVQVRELDFA
+1307 FDQFLMQVRELDFA

>member
-46 TNLARAMAQHAND
+46 ANLARAMAQHAND
-59 TIKESDIALMGI
+59 TIKESDIALSG
-71 VERVEHDGTHPAAL
+71 VAERVEHDGTGPVSL
-85 ERLRQLFSFRL
+85 ERLRQLFSSRL
-96 NELPQLNG
+96 SQLPQLNG
-104 LFVFDRTGQL
+104 LFVFDRNGQL
-114 IVSSEPG
+114 IVSGDPG
-121 TLRSYNNADRDYF
+121 KPRSYNNADRDYF
-134 VFHRS
+134 VFHR
-139 NTDRGA
+139 THADRATRVGM
-145 RIGVPLL
+145 PLL
-152 SRSTRKWVV
+152 SRATGKWVV

-170 DGSFAGVVVATID
+170 DGNFAGVVVATID
-183 IDFFLRFYSSLDIGH
+183 INFFLRFYDSLDIGH
-198 AGAAALVLDNGHMV
+198 GGAAALILDSGRMV

-222 GADVSE
+222 GADVTE
-228 TALFHAHE
+228 TVLFHAH
-236 QAKSGTF
+236 QLNKSGTF

-278 AAWWSDTLWHSAGVG
+278 AAWWTDTLWHSAGVG
-293 ALVIALALFGFRLI
+293 ALVIALAFFGFRLI

-335 NPIITIN
+335 NPILTID
-342 GAGVVR
+342 GTGVVR

-359 YASQELVGQNIRTL
+359 YASHELVGQNIRTL

-383 DYVAQF
+383 DYIAQF
-389 KQRGRT
+389 KQQGRT

-404 GLRKDGSIFPAHV
+404 GLREDGSIFPAHV
-417 STAPMVVAGELCFVC
+417 STAPMVLAGELCFVC

-470 ADNALSWN
+470 ADNALHWN
-478 ARMFEIYEQ
+478 ARMFDIYEQ
-487 PKTLLGNGLNFDH
+487 PKTLLNNGLNFDH

-517 NEVTAGNGDELP
+517 NAALEGNGDQLP
-529 LFRIML
+529 LFRITL
-535 PGGQIRYIQSR
+535 PAGEIRYIQSR
-546 IRVERDANGSPVVMT
+546 IRVERDANGTPVMMT
-561 GINRDVTD
+561 GINRDITD

-618 TSLNL
+618 SSLNL

-678 GNQGEKNVEVLFD
+678 GNQGDKNVEVLFD
-691 LDSALPNSLI
+691 LDSTLPESLI

-731 EMLQRVD
+731 ELLQRLD
-738 ATVRVRIAVTDSG
+738 AAVRVRIAVTDSG
-751 IGISGDQT
+751 IGISDEQT

-787 KRLVGL
+787 KRLVAL
-793 MGGDLQV
+793 MGGDLRV

-813 ITLGVDGANSSA
+813 ITLGVDGAHA
-825 NAPVIDRP
+825 VADATVVDRQ
-833 LRLLVADDNQMA
+833 LRLLVADDNQLA

-857 WRADLVCGG
+857 WQADLVGGG
-866 IDAVRKISESVQAGK
+866 IDAVKRISESVRAGQ

-906 AKDGL
+906 AKDSL

-926 LAEARESG
+926 LAEARETG

-948 RQLSDVVL
+948 KQLNEVVL
-956 RALSSTPSSTP
+956 RALNADNMHP
-967 SSTLNT
+967 
-973 AGARQ
+973 
-978 PELQEPAS
+978 PEIEEPAA

-1021 QLAEGGIEGVRRATM
+1021 QLAEGGIEGVKRATTS
-1036 AGTPF
+1036 GTPF

-1063 ANPRCA
+1063 ANPRFSS
-1069 ALPIIAMTAN
+1069 LPIIAMTAN

-1085 QACLNAGMNEHV
+1085 QACLAAGMNDHV

-1102 VELLVSVLH
+1102 VEQLVSALH
-1111 AQIDGRKIPLAFAPD
+1111 AQIDGKKIALGLASGH
-1126 QAPPGEALIAE
+1126 PPAGAGVIAE
-1137 PLVETKS
+1137 PLLETKA

-1152 NIALINSVLSNFGSQ
+1152 NIALINSVLANFGSQ
-1167 TEKQLMLLS
+1167 TEKQLALLS
-1176 QQITHGEPLA
+1176 QQIAHEEPLA

-1216 LRHPDVS
+1216 LRHADVS

-1231 EGVADLRRLLHDSV
+1231 EGVADLRALLEDSV
-1245 AVLAHEFDDDTIE
+1245 IALARDFGDARIE
-1258 TSVIDIAL
+1258 VPATEVAL

-1293 EALVAHTGSEQRAQ
+1293 EALVAQTASEQRIQ
-1307 FDQFLVQVRELDFA
+1307 FDQFLMQVRELDFA

>member
-1 VAKQHS
+1 MAKQHS

-46 TNLARAMAQHAND
+46 ANLARAMAQHAND
-59 TIKESDIALMGI
+59 TIKESDIALSG
-71 VERVEHDGTHPAAL
+71 VAERVEHDGTGPVSL
-85 ERLRQLFSFRL
+85 ERLRQLFSSRL
-96 NELPQLNG
+96 SQLPQLNG
-104 LFVFDRTGQL
+104 LFVFDRNGQL
-114 IVSSEPG
+114 IVSGDPG
-121 TLRSYNNADRDYF
+121 KPRSYNNADRDYF
-134 VFHRS
+134 VFHR
-139 NTDRGA
+139 THADRATRVGM
-145 RIGVPLL
+145 PLL
-152 SRSTRKWVV
+152 SRATGKWVV

-170 DGSFAGVVVATID
+170 DGNFAGVVVATID
-183 IDFFLRFYSSLDIGH
+183 INFFLRFYDSLDIGH
-198 AGAAALVLDNGHMV
+198 GGAAALILDSGRMV

-222 GADVSE
+222 GADVTE
-228 TALFHAHE
+228 TVLFHAH
-236 QAKSGTF
+236 QLNKSGTF

-278 AAWWSDTLWHSAGVG
+278 AAWWTDTLWHSAGVG
-293 ALVIALALFGFRLI
+293 ALVIALAFFGFRLI

-335 NPIITIN
+335 NPILTID
-342 GAGVVR
+342 GTGVVR

-359 YASQELVGQNIRTL
+359 YASHELVGQNIRTL

-383 DYVAQF
+383 DYIAQF
-389 KQRGRT
+389 KQQGRT

-404 GLRKDGSIFPAHV
+404 GLREDGSIFPAHV
-417 STAPMVVAGELCFVC
+417 STAPMVLAGELCFVC

-470 ADNALSWN
+470 ADNALHWN
-478 ARMFEIYEQ
+478 ARMFDIYEQ
-487 PKTLLGNGLNFDH
+487 PKTLLNNGLNFDH

-517 NEVTAGNGDELP
+517 NAALEGNGDQLP
-529 LFRIML
+529 LFRITL
-535 PGGQIRYIQSR
+535 PAGEIRYIQSR
-546 IRVERDANGSPVVMT
+546 IRVERDANGTPVMMT
-561 GINRDVTD
+561 GINRDITD

-618 TSLNL
+618 SSLNL

-678 GNQGEKNVEVLFD
+678 GNQGDKNVEVLFD
-691 LDSALPNSLI
+691 LDSTLPESLI

-731 EMLQRVD
+731 ELLQRLD
-738 ATVRVRIAVTDSG
+738 AAVRVRIAVTDSG
-751 IGISGDQT
+751 IGISDEQT

-787 KRLVGL
+787 KRLVAL
-793 MGGDLQV
+793 MGGDLRV

-813 ITLGVDGANSSA
+813 ITLGVDGAHA
-825 NAPVIDRP
+825 VADATVVDRQ
-833 LRLLVADDNQMA
+833 LRLLVADDNQLA

-857 WRADLVCGG
+857 WQADLVGGG
-866 IDAVRKISESVQAGK
+866 IDAVKRISESVRAGQ

-906 AKDGL
+906 AKDSL

-926 LAEARESG
+926 LAEARETG

-948 RQLSDVVL
+948 KQLNEVVL
-956 RALSSTPSSTP
+956 RALNADNMHP
-967 SSTLNT
+967 
-973 AGARQ
+973 
-978 PELQEPAS
+978 PEIEEPAA

-1021 QLAEGGIEGVRRATM
+1021 QLAEGGIEGVKRATTS
-1036 AGTPF
+1036 GIPF

-1063 ANPRCA
+1063 ANPRFSS
-1069 ALPIIAMTAN
+1069 LPIIAMTAN

-1085 QACLNAGMNEHV
+1085 QACLAAGMNDHV

-1102 VELLVSVLH
+1102 VEQLVSALH
-1111 AQIDGRKIPLAFAPD
+1111 AQIDGKKIALGLASGH
-1126 QAPPGEALIAE
+1126 PPAAAGVIAE
-1137 PLVETKS
+1137 PLLETKA

-1152 NIALINSVLSNFGSQ
+1152 NIALINSVLANFGSQ
-1167 TEKQLMLLS
+1167 TEKQLALLS
-1176 QQITHGEPLA
+1176 QQIAHEEPLA

-1216 LRHPDVS
+1216 LRHADVS

-1231 EGVADLRRLLHDSV
+1231 EGVADLRALLEDSV
-1245 AVLAHEFDDDTIE
+1245 IALARDFGDARIE
-1258 TSVIDIAL
+1258 VPATEVAL

-1293 EALVAHTGSEQRAQ
+1293 EALVAHTASEQRIE
-1307 FDQFLVQVRELDFA
+1307 FDQFLMQVRELDFA

>member
-1 VAKQHS
+1 MAKQHS

-15 IVVVCALLVGTDIW
+15 IVLVCALLVGTDIW

-46 TNLARAMAQHAND
+46 ANLARAMAQHAND
-59 TIKESDIALMGI
+59 TIKESDTALMGI
-71 VERVEHDGTHPAAL
+71 DERVEHDGTSPAAL
-85 ERLRQLFSFRL
+85 ERLRQLFSSRL

-114 IVSSEPG
+114 IMSSEPG
-121 TLRSYNNADRDYF
+121 KLHSYNNADRDYF
-134 VFHRS
+134 IYHQS
-139 NTDRGA
+139 HADRGA
-145 RIGVPLL
+145 RIGGPLL
-152 SRSTRKWVV
+152 SRSTGKWAV

-183 IDFFLRFYSSLDIGH
+183 IDFFLRFYNSLDIGH
-198 AGAAALVLDNGHMV
+198 AGAAALVLNNGRMI

-222 GADVSE
+222 GTDVSE
-228 TALFHAHE
+228 TVLFHAH
-236 QAKSGTF
+236 QAAKSGTF

-278 AAWWSDTLWHSAGVG
+278 AAWWTDTLWHSAGVG

-307 RLIGLRTAAEERL
+307 RLIGLRTVAEERL

-335 NPIITIN
+335 NPIITIDS
-342 GAGVVR
+342 AGIVS
-348 SLNPAGEKTFG
+348 SLNPAGENTFG
-359 YASQELVGQNIRTL
+359 YASQELVGRNVRTL
-373 VPDNFVDAYN
+373 VPDSLVDAYN

-389 KQRGRT
+389 SRQGRT
-395 GGGSGRELA
+395 GSGSGRELA

-443 RTELAAARDQLL
+443 RMELAAARDQVL

-470 ADNALSWN
+470 ADNALHWN
-478 ARMFEIYEQ
+478 ERMFEIYEQ
-487 PKTLLGNGLNFDH
+487 PKTLNGSGLNFDH

-506 AADIDA
+506 PADIDA
-512 TMHSL
+512 TMNSL
-517 NEVTAGNGDELP
+517 NAAIEGNGDELP
-529 LFRIML
+529 LFRITL
-535 PGGQIRYIQSR
+535 PGGRIRYIQTR
-546 IRVERDANGSPVVMT
+546 MQVERDANGTPVVMT
-561 GINRDVTD
+561 GINRDITD

-618 TSLNL
+618 SNLNL

-639 LSLLNDILDY
+639 LGLLNDILDY

-678 GNQGEKNVEVLFD
+678 GNQGDKNVEVLFD

-731 EMLQRVD
+731 ELLQRVD

-751 IGISGDQT
+751 IGISGEQT

-813 ITLGVDGANSSA
+813 ITLGVDGASTPVT
-825 NAPVIDRP
+825 APVIDRP

-857 WRADLVCGG
+857 WQADFVCGG
-866 IDAVRKISESVQAGK
+866 IDAVKKISESVRAGQ

-899 AARLIRG
+899 AAKLIRG
-906 AKDGL
+906 AKDGV

-926 LAEARESG
+926 LAEARDSG
-934 EAPFAGFLTKPITP
+934 EAPFVGFLTKPITP

-956 RALSSTPSSTP
+956 RALSAVGTRP
-967 SSTLNT
+967 
-973 AGARQ
+973 
-978 PELQEPAS
+978 PELQELAS
-986 KPAARL
+986 RPAARL

-1021 QLAEGGIEGVRRATM
+1021 QLAEGGIEGVRRATT
-1036 AGTPF
+1036 AGIPF

-1069 ALPIIAMTAN
+1069 TLPIIAMTAN

-1085 QACLNAGMNEHV
+1085 QACLHAGMNDHV

-1111 AQIDGRKIPLAFAPD
+1111 AQIDGRKSPLAFAPY
-1126 QAPPGEALIAE
+1126 QAPSGVEVITE
-1137 PLVETKS
+1137 PLVETKA

-1152 NIALINSVLSNFGSQ
+1152 NIALINSVLDNFGSQ

-1176 QQITHGEPLA
+1176 QQIAHGEPLG

-1216 LRHPDVS
+1216 LRHADAS

-1231 EGVADLRRLLHDSV
+1231 EGVADLRDLLRDSV
-1245 AVLAHEFDDDTIE
+1245 TALAHEFEDDTIE
-1258 TSVIDIAL
+1258 APFIDLVL

-1283 SSNLQAIALA
+1283 SSNLQAVALA
-1293 EALVAHTGSEQRAQ
+1293 EALVAHTGSEQRDQ
-1307 FDQFLVQVRELDFA
+1307 FDQFLMQVRELDFA

>member
-1 VAKQHS
+1 
-7 LTFRMTAF
+7 M
-15 IVVVCALLVGTDIW
+15 
-29 RSLAARQ
+29 
-36 VQLKEMTSAT
+36 
-46 TNLARAMAQHAND
+46 N
-59 TIKESDIALMGI
+59 
-71 VERVEHDGTHPAAL
+71 
-85 ERLRQLFSFRL
+85 
-96 NELPQLNG
+96 
-104 LFVFDRTGQL
+104 
-114 IVSSEPG
+114 
-121 TLRSYNNADRDYF
+121 
-134 VFHRS
+134 
-139 NTDRGA
+139 
-145 RIGVPLL
+145 
-152 SRSTRKWVV
+152 
-161 PVSRRIVDA
+161 
-170 DGSFAGVVVATID
+170 
-183 IDFFLRFYSSLDIGH
+183 
-198 AGAAALVLDNGHMV
+198 
-212 VRRPFESRFQ
+212 
-222 GADVSE
+222 
-228 TALFHAHE
+228 
-236 QAKSGTF
+236 
-243 LTKSSQDGVVR
+243 
-254 LNSFRSLQDYP
+254 
-265 LFVAAALSQQEIL
+265 
-278 AAWWSDTLWHSAGVG
+278 
-293 ALVIALALFGFRLI
+293 
-307 RLIGLRTAAEERL
+307 
-320 AASLDMTR
+320 
-328 AILDTAI
+328 
-335 NPIITIN
+335 
-342 GAGVVR
+342 
-348 SLNPAGEKTFG
+348 SLNAAIEG
-359 YASQELVGQNIRTL
+359 N
-373 VPDNFVDAYN
+373 
-383 DYVAQF
+383 
-389 KQRGRT
+389 
-395 GGGSGRELA
+395 GGG
-404 GLRKDGSIFPAHV
+404 
-417 STAPMVVAGELCFVC
+417 
-432 VITDLT
+432 
-438 EQHGQ
+438 
-443 RTELAAARDQLL
+443 
-455 LAAQTAELGIWSWNL
+455 
-470 ADNALSWN
+470 
-478 ARMFEIYEQ
+478 
-487 PKTLLGNGLNFDH
+487 
-500 WRTRVH
+500 
-506 AADIDA
+506 
-512 TMHSL
+512 
-517 NEVTAGNGDELP
+517 LP
-529 LFRIML
+529 LFRITL
-535 PGGQIRYIQSR
+535 PGGRIRYIQTR
-546 IRVERDANGSPVVMT
+546 MRVERDTNGTPVVVT
-561 GINRDVTD
+561 GINRDITD

-618 TSLNL
+618 SNLNL

-649 SKIDAGKLQLDVHP
+649 SKIDAGKLQLDVHS

-678 GNQGEKNVEVLFD
+678 GNQGDKNVEVLFD

-731 EMLQRVD
+731 ELLQRVD

-751 IGISGDQT
+751 IGISGEQT
-759 GRIFEGFNQAETS
+759 GHIFEGFNQAETS

-813 ITLGVDGANSSA
+813 ITLGVDSVNPPAT
-825 NAPVIDRP
+825 APLIDRP

-857 WRADLVCGG
+857 WQADLVCGG
-866 IDAVRKISESVQAGK
+866 IDAVSKISESVRAEQ

-899 AARLIRG
+899 AAKLIRG

-926 LAEARESG
+926 LAEARDSG

-956 RALSSTPSSTP
+956 RALSAVGT
-967 SSTLNT
+967 
-973 AGARQ
+973 RQ
-978 PELQEPAS
+978 PEHQEPAS

-992 AGLNLLVVEDNALN
+992 AGLNLLVVEDNAVN

-1021 QLAEGGIEGVRRATM
+1021 QLAEGGIEGVRRATT
-1036 AGTPF
+1036 AGIPF

-1069 ALPIIAMTAN
+1069 GLPIIAMTAN

-1085 QACLNAGMNEHV
+1085 QACLDAGMSDHV

-1111 AQIDGRKIPLAFAPD
+1111 AQIDGRKSPLAFAPY
-1126 QAPPGEALIAE
+1126 QAPSGVRVTAE
-1137 PLVETKS
+1137 PLGETKA

-1152 NIALINSVLSNFGSQ
+1152 NIALINSVLDNFASQ

-1176 QQITHGEPLA
+1176 QQIADGEPLG

-1203 RALSARAGQLEYD
+1203 RALSVRAGQLEYD
-1216 LRHPDVS
+1216 LRHADVS
-1223 ATNVVITD
+1223 ATNVVITE
-1231 EGVADLRRLLHDSV
+1231 EGVADLRGLLQDSV
-1245 AVLAHEFDDDTIE
+1245 AALVHEFDDDTIQAPA
-1258 TSVIDIAL
+1258 IDVTL

-1283 SSNLQAIALA
+1283 SSNLQAVALA
-1293 EALVAHTGSEQRAQ
+1293 EALVAHTGRNSGTN
-1307 FDQFLVQVRELDFA
+1307 
-1321 VAALSARDMLERS
+1321 SISS

>member
-46 TNLARAMAQHAND
+46 ANLARAMAQHAND
-59 TIKESDIALMGI
+59 TIKESDIALSG
-71 VERVEHDGTHPAAL
+71 VAERVEHDGTGPVSL
-85 ERLRQLFSFRL
+85 ERLRQLFSSRL
-96 NELPQLNG
+96 SQLPQLNG
-104 LFVFDRTGQL
+104 LFVFDRNGQL
-114 IVSSEPG
+114 IVSGDPG
-121 TLRSYNNADRDYF
+121 KPRSYNNADRDYF
-134 VFHRS
+134 VFHR
-139 NTDRGA
+139 THADRATRVGM
-145 RIGVPLL
+145 PLL
-152 SRSTRKWVV
+152 SRATGKWVV

-170 DGSFAGVVVATID
+170 DGNFAGVVVATID
-183 IDFFLRFYSSLDIGH
+183 INFFLRFYDSLDIGH
-198 AGAAALVLDNGHMV
+198 GGAAALILDSGRMV

-222 GADVSE
+222 GADVTE
-228 TALFHAHE
+228 TVLFHAH
-236 QAKSGTF
+236 QLNKSGTF

-278 AAWWSDTLWHSAGVG
+278 AAWWTDTLWHSAGVG
-293 ALVIALALFGFRLI
+293 ALVIALAFFGFRLI

-335 NPIITIN
+335 NPILTID
-342 GAGVVR
+342 GTGVVR

-359 YASQELVGQNIRTL
+359 YASHELVGQNIRTL

-383 DYVAQF
+383 DYIAQF
-389 KQRGRT
+389 KQQGRT

-404 GLRKDGSIFPAHV
+404 GLREDGSIFPAHV
-417 STAPMVVAGELCFVC
+417 STAPMVLAGELCFVC

-470 ADNALSWN
+470 ADNALHWN
-478 ARMFEIYEQ
+478 ARMFDIYEQ
-487 PKTLLGNGLNFDH
+487 PKTLLNNGLNFDH

-517 NEVTAGNGDELP
+517 NAALEGNGDQLP
-529 LFRIML
+529 LFRITL
-535 PGGQIRYIQSR
+535 PAGEIRYIQSR
-546 IRVERDANGSPVVMT
+546 IRVERDANGTPVMMT
-561 GINRDVTD
+561 GINRDITD

-618 TSLNL
+618 SSLNL

-678 GNQGEKNVEVLFD
+678 GNQGDKNVEVLFD
-691 LDSALPNSLI
+691 LDSTLPESLI

-731 EMLQRVD
+731 ELLQRLD
-738 ATVRVRIAVTDSG
+738 AAVRIRIAVTDSG
-751 IGISGDQT
+751 IGISDEQT

-787 KRLVGL
+787 KRLVAL
-793 MGGDLQV
+793 MGGDLRV

-813 ITLGVDGANSSA
+813 ITLGVDGAHA
-825 NAPVIDRP
+825 VADATVVDRQ
-833 LRLLVADDNQMA
+833 LRLLVADDNQLA

-857 WRADLVCGG
+857 WQADLVGGG
-866 IDAVRKISESVQAGK
+866 IDAVKRISESVRAGQ

-906 AKDGL
+906 AKDSL

-926 LAEARESG
+926 LAEARETG

-948 RQLSDVVL
+948 KQLNEVVL
-956 RALSSTPSSTP
+956 RALNADNMHP
-967 SSTLNT
+967 
-973 AGARQ
+973 
-978 PELQEPAS
+978 PEIEEPAA

-1021 QLAEGGIEGVRRATM
+1021 QLAEGGIEGVKRATTS
-1036 AGTPF
+1036 GTPF

-1063 ANPRCA
+1063 ANPRFSS
-1069 ALPIIAMTAN
+1069 LPIIAMTAN

-1085 QACLNAGMNEHV
+1085 QACLAAGMNDHV

-1102 VELLVSVLH
+1102 VEQLVSALH
-1111 AQIDGRKIPLAFAPD
+1111 AQIDGKKIALGLASGH
-1126 QAPPGEALIAE
+1126 PPAGAGVIAE
-1137 PLVETKS
+1137 PLLETKA

-1152 NIALINSVLSNFGSQ
+1152 NIALINSVLANFGSQ
-1167 TEKQLMLLS
+1167 TEKQLALLS
-1176 QQITHGEPLA
+1176 QQIAHEEPLA

-1216 LRHPDVS
+1216 LRHADVS

-1231 EGVADLRRLLHDSV
+1231 EGVADLRALLEDSV
-1245 AVLAHEFDDDTIE
+1245 IALARDFGDARIE
-1258 TSVIDIAL
+1258 VPATEVAL

-1293 EALVAHTGSEQRAQ
+1293 EALVAQTASEQRIQ
-1307 FDQFLVQVRELDFA
+1307 FDQFLMQVRELDFA

>member
-1 VAKQHS
+1 MAKQHS

-46 TNLARAMAQHAND
+46 ANLARAMAQHAND
-59 TIKESDIALMGI
+59 TIKESDIALSG
-71 VERVEHDGTHPAAL
+71 VAERVEHDGTGPVSL
-85 ERLRQLFSFRL
+85 ERLRQLFSSRL
-96 NELPQLNG
+96 SQLPQLNG
-104 LFVFDRTGQL
+104 LFVFDRNGQL
-114 IVSSEPG
+114 IVSGDPG
-121 TLRSYNNADRDYF
+121 KPRSYNNADRDYF
-134 VFHRS
+134 VFHR
-139 NTDRGA
+139 THADRATRVGM
-145 RIGVPLL
+145 PLL
-152 SRSTRKWVV
+152 SRATGKWVV

-170 DGSFAGVVVATID
+170 DGNFAGVVVATID
-183 IDFFLRFYSSLDIGH
+183 INFFLRFYDSLDIGH
-198 AGAAALVLDNGHMV
+198 GGAAALILDSGRMV

-222 GADVSE
+222 GADVTE
-228 TALFHAHE
+228 TVLFHAH
-236 QAKSGTF
+236 QLNKSGTF

-278 AAWWSDTLWHSAGVG
+278 AAWWTDTLWHSAGVG
-293 ALVIALALFGFRLI
+293 ALVIALAFFGFRLI

-335 NPIITIN
+335 NPILTID
-342 GAGVVR
+342 GTGVVR

-359 YASQELVGQNIRTL
+359 YASHELVGQNIRTL

-383 DYVAQF
+383 DYIAQF
-389 KQRGRT
+389 KQQGRT

-404 GLRKDGSIFPAHV
+404 GLREDGSIFPAHV
-417 STAPMVVAGELCFVC
+417 STAPMVLAGELCFVC

-470 ADNALSWN
+470 ADNALHWN
-478 ARMFEIYEQ
+478 ARMFDIYEQ
-487 PKTLLGNGLNFDH
+487 PKTLLNNGLNFDH

-517 NEVTAGNGDELP
+517 NAALEGNGDQLP
-529 LFRIML
+529 LFRITL
-535 PGGQIRYIQSR
+535 PAGEIRYIQSR
-546 IRVERDANGSPVVMT
+546 IRVERDANGTPVMMT
-561 GINRDVTD
+561 GINRDITD

-618 TSLNL
+618 SSLNL

-678 GNQGEKNVEVLFD
+678 GNQGDKNVEVLFD
-691 LDSALPNSLI
+691 LDSTLPESLI

-731 EMLQRVD
+731 ELLQRLD
-738 ATVRVRIAVTDSG
+738 AAVRVRIAVTDSG
-751 IGISGDQT
+751 IGISDEQT

-787 KRLVGL
+787 KRLVAL
-793 MGGDLQV
+793 MGGDLRV

-813 ITLGVDGANSSA
+813 ITLGVDGAHA
-825 NAPVIDRP
+825 VADATVVDRQ
-833 LRLLVADDNQMA
+833 LRLLVADDNQLA

-857 WRADLVCGG
+857 WQADLVGGG
-866 IDAVRKISESVQAGK
+866 IDAVKRISESVRAGQ

-906 AKDGL
+906 AKDSL

-926 LAEARESG
+926 LAEARETG

-948 RQLSDVVL
+948 KQLNEVVL
-956 RALSSTPSSTP
+956 RALNADNMHP
-967 SSTLNT
+967 
-973 AGARQ
+973 
-978 PELQEPAS
+978 PEIEEPAA

-1021 QLAEGGIEGVRRATM
+1021 QLAEGGIEGVKRATTS
-1036 AGTPF
+1036 GIPF

-1063 ANPRCA
+1063 ANPRFSS
-1069 ALPIIAMTAN
+1069 LPIIAMTAN

-1085 QACLNAGMNEHV
+1085 QACLAAGMNDHV

-1102 VELLVSVLH
+1102 VEQLVSALH
-1111 AQIDGRKIPLAFAPD
+1111 AQIDGKKIALGLASGH
-1126 QAPPGEALIAE
+1126 PPAGAGVIAE
-1137 PLVETKS
+1137 PLLETKA

-1152 NIALINSVLSNFGSQ
+1152 NIALINSVLANFGSQ
-1167 TEKQLMLLS
+1167 TEKQLALLS
-1176 QQITHGEPLA
+1176 QQIAHEEPLA

-1216 LRHPDVS
+1216 LRHADVS

-1231 EGVADLRRLLHDSV
+1231 EGVADLRALLEDSV
-1245 AVLAHEFDDDTIE
+1245 IALARDFGDARIE
-1258 TSVIDIAL
+1258 VPATEVAL

-1293 EALVAHTGSEQRAQ
+1293 EALVAHTASEQRIE
-1307 FDQFLVQVRELDFA
+1307 FDQFLMQVRELDFA

>member
-7 LTFRMTAF
+7 LAFRMTAF

-71 VERVEHDGTHPAAL
+71 TELVEHDGTNPVSL
-85 ERLRQLFSFRL
+85 ERLRQLFLSRL
-96 NELPQLNG
+96 VELPQLNG

-114 IVSSEPG
+114 IVSAQPG
-121 TLRSYNNADRDYF
+121 KLRSYNNADRDYF
-134 VFHRS
+134 IFHRS
-139 NTDRGA
+139 HADRGA
-145 RIGVPLL
+145 RVGVPLL
-152 SRSTRKWVV
+152 SRATGKWVV
-161 PVSRRIVDA
+161 PVSRRIADA
-170 DGSFAGVVVATID
+170 DGNFAGVVVATID

-198 AGAAALVLDNGHMV
+198 GGAAALILDNGRMV

-222 GADVSE
+222 GADVSA
-228 TALFHAHE
+228 TVLFHAHE
-236 QAKSGTF
+236 QAKTGTF

-278 AAWWSDTLWHSAGVG
+278 AGWRSDTLWHSAGVG
-293 ALVIALALFGFRLI
+293 ALVIALALFGWRLI

-320 AASLDMTR
+320 EASLDMTR

-359 YASQELVGQNIRTL
+359 YASHELVGQNIRTL

-383 DYVAQF
+383 NYIAQF
-389 KQRGRT
+389 AQQGRT
-395 GGGSGRELA
+395 GAGSGRELA
-404 GLRKDGSIFPAHV
+404 GLRKDGSVFPAHV
-417 STAPMVVAGELCFVC
+417 STAPMVVAGEVCFVC

-443 RTELAAARDQLL
+443 RTALAAARDQLL

-470 ADNALSWN
+470 VDNALHWN
-478 ARMFEIYEQ
+478 ARMFDIYEQ
-487 PKTLLGNGLNFDH
+487 PKTLLGHGLNFDH

-506 AADIDA
+506 PEDIDA
-512 TMHSL
+512 TMKSL
-517 NEVTAGNGDELP
+517 NAAIDGHGGELP
-529 LFRIML
+529 LFRIVL

-546 IRVERDANGSPVVMT
+546 IRLERDANGTPAVMT
-561 GINRDVTD
+561 GINRDITD

-618 TSLNL
+618 SNLNL

-628 VSKAQTAAKSL
+628 VNKAQTAAKSL

-678 GNQGEKNVEVLFD
+678 GNQGDKNVEVLFD

-731 EMLQRVD
+731 ELLQRVD
-738 ATVRVRIAVTDSG
+738 AAVRVRIAVMDSG
-751 IGISGDQT
+751 IGISSEQI
-759 GRIFEGFNQAETS
+759 GRIFEGFTQAETS

-787 KRLVGL
+787 KRLVAL
-793 MGGDLQV
+793 MGGDLRV

-813 ITLGVDGANSSA
+813 ITLGVDGANA
-825 NAPVIDRP
+825 PAVAPVIDRP

-845 GELLVRTVAALG
+845 AELLVRTVATLG
-857 WRADLVCGG
+857 WQADFVCGG
-866 IDAVRKISESVQAGK
+866 IDAVRKISESVREGQ

-926 LAEARESG
+926 LAEAHDSG

-956 RALSSTPSSTP
+956 RALS
-967 SSTLNT
+967 T
-973 AGARQ
+973 AGTPQ
-978 PELQEPAS
+978 PELQAPAS

-992 AGLNLLVVEDNALN
+992 AGLNLLVVEDNAVN

-1021 QLAEGGIEGVRRATM
+1021 QLAEGGIEGVRRATT
-1036 AGTPF
+1036 AGIPF

-1063 ANPRCA
+1063 SNPRYA

-1085 QACLNAGMNEHV
+1085 QACLDAGMNDHV

-1102 VELLVSVLH
+1102 VERLVSVLH
-1111 AQIDGRKIPLAFAPD
+1111 AQIDGRKFPVAPASKSGSASALASD
-1126 QAPPGEALIAE
+1126 QGPSGAEDIAE
-1137 PLVETKS
+1137 PVVELKA

-1152 NIALINSVLSNFGSQ
+1152 NIALINSVLDNFGSQ

-1176 QQITHGEPLA
+1176 QQIERGEPLG

-1203 RALSARAGQLEYD
+1203 RALAARAGQLEYD
-1216 LRHPDVS
+1216 LRHADVS
-1223 ATNVVITD
+1223 ATKVVITE
-1231 EGVADLRRLLHDSV
+1231 EGVADLRSLLQDSV
-1245 AVLAHEFDDDTIE
+1245 AALAHEFGGDTIE
-1258 TSVIDIAL
+1258 APAIDVEL

-1275 NEIVAFLE
+1275 NKIVAFLE
-1283 SSNLQAIALA
+1283 SSNLQAVALA
-1293 EALVAHTGSEQRAQ
+1293 EALVAHTGPEQRVQ
-1307 FDQFLVQVRELDFA
+1307 FDEFLTQVRELNFA

>member
-46 TNLARAMAQHAND
+46 ANLARAMAQHAND
-59 TIKESDIALMGI
+59 TIKESDIALSG
-71 VERVEHDGTHPAAL
+71 VAERVEHDGTGPVSL
-85 ERLRQLFSFRL
+85 ERLRQLFSSRL
-96 NELPQLNG
+96 SQLPQLNG
-104 LFVFDRTGQL
+104 LFVFDRNGQL
-114 IVSSEPG
+114 IVSGDPG
-121 TLRSYNNADRDYF
+121 KPRSYNNADRDYF
-134 VFHRS
+134 VFHR
-139 NTDRGA
+139 THADRATRVGM
-145 RIGVPLL
+145 PLL
-152 SRSTRKWVV
+152 SRATGKWVV

-170 DGSFAGVVVATID
+170 DGNFAGVVVATID
-183 IDFFLRFYSSLDIGH
+183 INFFLRFYDSLDIGH
-198 AGAAALVLDNGHMV
+198 GGAAALILDSGRMV

-222 GADVSE
+222 GADVTE
-228 TALFHAHE
+228 TVLFHAH
-236 QAKSGTF
+236 QLNKSGTF

-278 AAWWSDTLWHSAGVG
+278 AAWWTDTLWHSAGVG
-293 ALVIALALFGFRLI
+293 ALVIALAFFGFRLI

-335 NPIITIN
+335 NPILTID
-342 GAGVVR
+342 GTGVVR

-359 YASQELVGQNIRTL
+359 YASHELVGQNIRTL

-383 DYVAQF
+383 DYIAQF
-389 KQRGRT
+389 KQQGRT

-404 GLRKDGSIFPAHV
+404 GLREDGSIFPAHV
-417 STAPMVVAGELCFVC
+417 STAPMVLAGELCFVC

-470 ADNALSWN
+470 ADNALHWN
-478 ARMFEIYEQ
+478 ARMFDIYEQ
-487 PKTLLGNGLNFDH
+487 PKTLLNNGLNFDH

-517 NEVTAGNGDELP
+517 NAALEGNGDQLP
-529 LFRIML
+529 LFRITL
-535 PGGQIRYIQSR
+535 PAGEIRYIQSR
-546 IRVERDANGSPVVMT
+546 IRVERDANGTPVMMT
-561 GINRDVTD
+561 GINRDITD

-618 TSLNL
+618 SSLNL

-678 GNQGEKNVEVLFD
+678 GNQGDKNVEVLFD
-691 LDSALPNSLI
+691 LDSTLPESLI

-731 EMLQRVD
+731 ELLQRLD
-738 ATVRVRIAVTDSG
+738 AAVRVRIAVTDSG
-751 IGISGDQT
+751 IGISDEQT

-787 KRLVGL
+787 KRLVAL
-793 MGGDLQV
+793 MGGDLRV

-813 ITLGVDGANSSA
+813 ITLGVDGAHA
-825 NAPVIDRP
+825 VADATVVDRQ
-833 LRLLVADDNQMA
+833 LRLLVADDNQLA

-857 WRADLVCGG
+857 WQADLVGGG
-866 IDAVRKISESVQAGK
+866 IDAVKRISESVRAGQ

-906 AKDGL
+906 AKDSL

-926 LAEARESG
+926 LAEARETG

-948 RQLSDVVL
+948 KQLNEVVL
-956 RALSSTPSSTP
+956 RALNADNMHP
-967 SSTLNT
+967 
-973 AGARQ
+973 
-978 PELQEPAS
+978 PEIEEPAA

-1021 QLAEGGIEGVRRATM
+1021 QLAEGGIEGVKRATTS
-1036 AGTPF
+1036 GTPF

-1063 ANPRCA
+1063 ANPRFSS
-1069 ALPIIAMTAN
+1069 LPIIAMTAN

-1085 QACLNAGMNEHV
+1085 QACLAAGMNDHV

-1102 VELLVSVLH
+1102 VEQLVSALH
-1111 AQIDGRKIPLAFAPD
+1111 AQIDGKKIALGLASGH
-1126 QAPPGEALIAE
+1126 PPAGAGVIAE
-1137 PLVETKS
+1137 PLLETKA

-1152 NIALINSVLSNFGSQ
+1152 NIALINSVLANFGSQ
-1167 TEKQLMLLS
+1167 TEKQLALLS
-1176 QQITHGEPLA
+1176 QQIAHEEPLA

-1216 LRHPDVS
+1216 LRHADVS

-1231 EGVADLRRLLHDSV
+1231 EGVADLRALLEDSV
-1245 AVLAHEFDDDTIE
+1245 IALARDFGDARIE
-1258 TSVIDIAL
+1258 VPATEVAL

-1293 EALVAHTGSEQRAQ
+1293 EALVAHTASEQRIE
-1307 FDQFLVQVRELDFA
+1307 FDQFLMQVRELDFA

>member
-1 VAKQHS
+1 
-7 LTFRMTAF
+7 MTAF

-46 TNLARAMAQHAND
+46 ANLARAMAQHAND
-59 TIKESDIALMGI
+59 TIKESDTALMGI
-71 VERVEHDGTHPAAL
+71 AERVEHDGTNPAAL
-85 ERLRQLFSFRL
+85 ERLRQLFSARL
-96 NELPQLNG
+96 NGLPQLNG

-114 IVSSEPG
+114 VVSSEPG
-121 TLRSYNNADRDYF
+121 KLRSYNNADRDYF
-134 VFHRS
+134 IYHQS
-139 NTDRGA
+139 HADRGA
-145 RIGVPLL
+145 RIGGPLL
-152 SRSTRKWVV
+152 SRSTGKWTV

-198 AGAAALVLDNGHMV
+198 GGAAALVLDNGRMV

-236 QAKSGTF
+236 LAKSGTF

-278 AAWWSDTLWHSAGVG
+278 ATWWTDTLWHSAGVG

-320 AASLDMTR
+320 AASLDMTS

-342 GAGVVR
+342 GDGVVR
-348 SLNPAGEKTFG
+348 SLNPAGEKAFG
-359 YASQELVGQNIRTL
+359 YASQELVGRNVRTL
-373 VPDNFVDAYN
+373 VPDSFIDAYN
-383 DYVAQF
+383 HYVAQF
-389 KQRGRT
+389 SQQGRT
-395 GGGSGRELA
+395 GSGSGGGRELA

-470 ADNALSWN
+470 TDNALHWN
-478 ARMFEIYEQ
+478 ERMFEIYEQ
-487 PKTLLGNGLNFDH
+487 PKTLLGSGLNFDH

-506 AADIDA
+506 PADIDA
-512 TMHSL
+512 TMNSL
-517 NEVTAGNGDELP
+517 NAAIEGNGGELP
-529 LFRIML
+529 LFRITL
-535 PGGQIRYIQSR
+535 PGERIRYIQTR
-546 IRVERDANGSPVVMT
+546 MRVERDTNGTPVVVT
-561 GINRDVTD
+561 GINRDITD

-618 TSLNL
+618 SNLNL

-678 GNQGEKNVEVLFD
+678 GNQGDKNVEVLFD

-731 EMLQRVD
+731 ELLQRVD

-751 IGISGDQT
+751 IGISGEQT

-813 ITLGVDGANSSA
+813 ITLGVDGANPPA
-825 NAPVIDRP
+825 TAPVIDRP

-857 WRADLVCGG
+857 WQADLVCGG
-866 IDAVRKISESVQAGK
+866 IDAVRKISESVHAEQ

-899 AARLIRG
+899 AAKLIRG

-926 LAEARESG
+926 LAEARDSG
-934 EAPFAGFLTKPITP
+934 EAPFSGFLTKPITP

-956 RALSSTPSSTP
+956 RALSAVGT
-967 SSTLNT
+967 
-973 AGARQ
+973 RQ
-978 PELQEPAS
+978 PEHREPAS

-992 AGLNLLVVEDNALN
+992 AGLNLLVVEDNAVN

-1021 QLAEGGIEGVRRATM
+1021 QLAEGGIEGVRRATT
-1036 AGTPF
+1036 AGIPF

-1085 QACLNAGMNEHV
+1085 QACLDAGMNDHV

-1111 AQIDGRKIPLAFAPD
+1111 AQIDGRKSPLAFAPN
-1126 QAPPGEALIAE
+1126 QAPSGVDVTAE
-1137 PLVETKS
+1137 PLVETKA

-1152 NIALINSVLSNFGSQ
+1152 NIALINSVLDNFASQ
-1167 TEKQLMLLS
+1167 TEKQLLLLS
-1176 QQITHGEPLA
+1176 QQIADGEPLG

-1203 RALSARAGQLEYD
+1203 RALSVRAGQLEYD
-1216 LRHPDVS
+1216 LRHADVS

-1231 EGVADLRRLLHDSV
+1231 EGVADLRGLLQDSV
-1245 AVLAHEFDDDTIE
+1245 VALAHEFGDDTIQAP
-1258 TSVIDIAL
+1258 VIDVAL

-1283 SSNLQAIALA
+1283 SSNLQAVALA
-1293 EALVAHTGSEQRAQ
+1293 EALVAHTGSEQRDQ
-1307 FDQFLVQVRELDFA
+1307 FDQFLKQVRELDFA

>member
-1 VAKQHS
+1 MAKQHS

-46 TNLARAMAQHAND
+46 ANLARAMAQHAND
-59 TIKESDIALMGI
+59 TIKESDIALSG
-71 VERVEHDGTHPAAL
+71 VAERVEHDGTGPVSL
-85 ERLRQLFSFRL
+85 ERLRQLFSSRL
-96 NELPQLNG
+96 SQLPQLNG
-104 LFVFDRTGQL
+104 LFVFDRNGQL
-114 IVSSEPG
+114 IVSGDPG
-121 TLRSYNNADRDYF
+121 KPRSYNNADRDYF
-134 VFHRS
+134 VFHR
-139 NTDRGA
+139 THADRATRVGM
-145 RIGVPLL
+145 PLL
-152 SRSTRKWVV
+152 SRATGKWVV

-170 DGSFAGVVVATID
+170 DGNFAGVVVATID
-183 IDFFLRFYSSLDIGH
+183 INFFLRFYDSLDIGH
-198 AGAAALVLDNGHMV
+198 GGAAALILDSGRMV

-222 GADVSE
+222 GADVTE
-228 TALFHAHE
+228 TVLFHAH
-236 QAKSGTF
+236 QLNKSGTF

-278 AAWWSDTLWHSAGVG
+278 AAWWTDTLWHSAGVG
-293 ALVIALALFGFRLI
+293 ALVIALAFFGFRLI

-335 NPIITIN
+335 NPILTID
-342 GAGVVR
+342 GTGVVR

-359 YASQELVGQNIRTL
+359 YASHELVGQNIRTL

-383 DYVAQF
+383 DYIAQF
-389 KQRGRT
+389 KQQGRT

-404 GLRKDGSIFPAHV
+404 GLREDGSIFPAHV
-417 STAPMVVAGELCFVC
+417 STAPMVLAGELCFVC

-470 ADNALSWN
+470 ADNALHWN
-478 ARMFEIYEQ
+478 ARMFDIYEQ
-487 PKTLLGNGLNFDH
+487 PKTLLNNGLNFDH

-517 NEVTAGNGDELP
+517 NAALEGNGDQLP
-529 LFRIML
+529 LFRITL
-535 PGGQIRYIQSR
+535 PAGEIRYIQSR
-546 IRVERDANGSPVVMT
+546 IRVERDANGTPVMMT
-561 GINRDVTD
+561 GINRDITD

-618 TSLNL
+618 SSLNL

-678 GNQGEKNVEVLFD
+678 GNQGDKNVEVLFD
-691 LDSALPNSLI
+691 LDSTLPESLI

-731 EMLQRVD
+731 ELLQRLD
-738 ATVRVRIAVTDSG
+738 AAVRVRIAVTDSG
-751 IGISGDQT
+751 IGISDEQT

-787 KRLVGL
+787 KRLVAL
-793 MGGDLQV
+793 MGGDLRV

-813 ITLGVDGANSSA
+813 ITLGVDGAHA
-825 NAPVIDRP
+825 VADATVVDRQ
-833 LRLLVADDNQMA
+833 LRLLVADDNQLA

-857 WRADLVCGG
+857 WQADLVGGG
-866 IDAVRKISESVQAGK
+866 IDAVKRISESVRAGQ

-906 AKDGL
+906 AKDSL

-926 LAEARESG
+926 LAEARETG

-948 RQLSDVVL
+948 KQLNEVVL
-956 RALSSTPSSTP
+956 RALNADNMHP
-967 SSTLNT
+967 
-973 AGARQ
+973 
-978 PELQEPAS
+978 PEIEEPAA

-1021 QLAEGGIEGVRRATM
+1021 QLAEGGIEGVKRATTS
-1036 AGTPF
+1036 GIPF

-1063 ANPRCA
+1063 ANPRFSS
-1069 ALPIIAMTAN
+1069 LPIIAMTAN

-1085 QACLNAGMNEHV
+1085 QACLAAGMNDHV

-1102 VELLVSVLH
+1102 VEQLVSALH
-1111 AQIDGRKIPLAFAPD
+1111 AQIDGKKIALGLASGH
-1126 QAPPGEALIAE
+1126 PPAGAGVIAE
-1137 PLVETKS
+1137 PLLETKA

-1152 NIALINSVLSNFGSQ
+1152 NIALINSVLANFGSQ
-1167 TEKQLMLLS
+1167 TEKQLALLS
-1176 QQITHGEPLA
+1176 QQIAHEEPLA

-1216 LRHPDVS
+1216 LRHADVS

-1231 EGVADLRRLLHDSV
+1231 EGVADLRALLEDSV
-1245 AVLAHEFDDDTIE
+1245 IALARDFGDARIE
-1258 TSVIDIAL
+1258 VPATEVAL

-1293 EALVAHTGSEQRAQ
+1293 EALVAHTASEQRIQ
-1307 FDQFLVQVRELDFA
+1307 FDQFLMQVRELDFA

>member
-59 TIKESDIALMGI
+59 TIKESDTAIMGI
-71 VERVEHDGTHPAAL
+71 VERVEHDGTNPVAL
-85 ERLRQLFSFRL
+85 ERLRQLFLSRL
-96 NELPQLNG
+96 NQLPQLNG

-114 IVSSEPG
+114 IVSAEPG
-121 TLRSYNNADRDYF
+121 KLRSYNNADRDYF
-134 VFHRS
+134 IFHRS
-139 NTDRGA
+139 HPDRGA
-145 RIGVPLL
+145 RVGVPLL
-152 SRSTRKWVV
+152 SRTTGKWTV
-161 PVSRRIVDA
+161 PVSRRISDA
-170 DGSFAGVVVATID
+170 NGNFAGVVVATID
-183 IDFFLRFYSSLDIGH
+183 IDFFLRFYSSLDIGNG
-198 AGAAALVLDNGHMV
+198 GAAALILDNGRMV
-212 VRRPFESRFQ
+212 VRRPFESRFL
-222 GADVSE
+222 GADASE
-228 TALFHAHE
+228 TVLFRAHKL
-236 QAKSGTF
+236 AKSGTF

-278 AAWWSDTLWHSAGVG
+278 AGWWSDTLWHSAGVG

-320 AASLDMTR
+320 EASLEMTR

-335 NPIITIN
+335 NPIITLD
-342 GAGVVR
+342 GGGVVR

-359 YASQELVGQNIRTL
+359 YASHELVGQNIRTL

-383 DYVAQF
+383 NYVAQF
-389 KQRGRT
+389 AQQGRT
-395 GGGSGRELA
+395 GAGSGRELA
-404 GLRKDGSIFPAHV
+404 GLRKDGSVFPAHV
-417 STAPMVVAGELCFVC
+417 STAPMVVASEVCFVC

-443 RTELAAARDQLL
+443 RTALAAARDQLL

-470 ADNALSWN
+470 ADNALHWN
-478 ARMFEIYEQ
+478 ARMFDIYEQ
-487 PKTLLGNGLNFDH
+487 PKTLLGGGLNFDH
-500 WRTRVH
+500 WRMRVH
-506 AADIDA
+506 PEDIDA

-517 NEVTAGNGDELP
+517 TAAIDGNGSELP
-529 LFRIML
+529 LFRIVL
-535 PGGQIRYIQSR
+535 PDRQIRYIQSR
-546 IRVERDANGSPVVMT
+546 IRLERDATGAPVVMT
-561 GINRDVTD
+561 GINRDITD
-569 QHQLELR
+569 QHQLELQ

-618 TSLNL
+618 SNLNL

-678 GNQGEKNVEVLFD
+678 GNQGDKNVEVLFD

-715 GNALKFTLTGQ
+715 GNALKFTLSGQ

-731 EMLQRVD
+731 ELLQRVD
-738 ATVRVRIAVTDSG
+738 AGVRVRIAVTDSG
-751 IGISGDQT
+751 IGISSEQT
-759 GRIFEGFNQAETS
+759 GRIFEGFTQAETS

-813 ITLGVDGANSSA
+813 ITLGVDGANA
-825 NAPVIDRP
+825 PATAPVIDRP

-845 GELLVRTVAALG
+845 GELLVRTVATLG
-857 WRADLVCGG
+857 WQADFVGGG
-866 IDAVRKISESVQAGK
+866 IDAVRKISESVREGL

-899 AARLIRG
+899 AAKLIRG

-926 LAEARESG
+926 LAEARDNG

-956 RALSSTPSSTP
+956 RALSAAGTP
-967 SSTLNT
+967 
-973 AGARQ
+973 Q
-978 PELQEPAS
+978 PEIQEPAS

-992 AGLNLLVVEDNALN
+992 AGLNLLVVEDNAVN

-1021 QLAEGGIEGVRRATM
+1021 QLAEGGIEGVRRATT
-1036 AGTPF
+1036 AGIPF

-1063 ANPRCA
+1063 TNPRCA

-1085 QACLNAGMNEHV
+1085 QACLDAGMNDHV

-1102 VELLVSVLH
+1102 VERLVSVLH
-1111 AQIDGRKIPLAFAPD
+1111 AQIDGKKFSLAIAANQAPD
-1126 QAPPGEALIAE
+1126 QAPSGAEDIAE
-1137 PLVETKS
+1137 TLVESKT

-1152 NIALINSVLSNFGSQ
+1152 NIALINSVLDNFGSQ

-1176 QQITHGEPLA
+1176 RQIVQGEPLG

-1203 RALSARAGQLEYD
+1203 RALAARAGQLEYD
-1216 LRHPDVS
+1216 LRHAEMS
-1223 ATNVVITD
+1223 ATNVVITE
-1231 EGVADLRRLLHDSV
+1231 EGVADLRSLLQDSV
-1245 AVLAHEFDDDTIE
+1245 AALADEFGGDKIAAPA
-1258 TSVIDIAL
+1258 IDVEL

-1283 SSNLQAIALA
+1283 SSNLQAVALA
-1293 EALVAHTGSEQRAQ
+1293 EALVAHTGPEQRVQ
-1307 FDQFLVQVRELDFA
+1307 FDQFLTQVRELDFA

>member
-1 VAKQHS
+1 MAKQHS

-46 TNLARAMAQHAND
+46 ANLARAMAQHAND
-59 TIKESDIALMGI
+59 TIKESDIALSG
-71 VERVEHDGTHPAAL
+71 VAERVEHDGTGPVSL
-85 ERLRQLFSFRL
+85 ERLRQLFSSRL
-96 NELPQLNG
+96 SQLPQLNG
-104 LFVFDRTGQL
+104 LFVFDRNGQL
-114 IVSSEPG
+114 IVSGDPG
-121 TLRSYNNADRDYF
+121 KPRSYNNADRDYF
-134 VFHRS
+134 VFHR
-139 NTDRGA
+139 THADRATRVGM
-145 RIGVPLL
+145 PLL
-152 SRSTRKWVV
+152 SRATGKWVV

-170 DGSFAGVVVATID
+170 DGNFAGVVVATID
-183 IDFFLRFYSSLDIGH
+183 INFFLRFYDSLDIGH
-198 AGAAALVLDNGHMV
+198 GGAAALILDSGRMV

-222 GADVSE
+222 GADVTE
-228 TALFHAHE
+228 TVLFHAH
-236 QAKSGTF
+236 QLNKSGTF

-278 AAWWSDTLWHSAGVG
+278 AAWWTDTLWHSAGVG
-293 ALVIALALFGFRLI
+293 ALVIALAFFGFRLI

-335 NPIITIN
+335 NPILTID
-342 GAGVVR
+342 GTGVVR

-359 YASQELVGQNIRTL
+359 YASHELVGQNIRTL

-383 DYVAQF
+383 DYIAQF
-389 KQRGRT
+389 KQQGRT

-404 GLRKDGSIFPAHV
+404 GLREDGSIFPAHV
-417 STAPMVVAGELCFVC
+417 STAPMVLAGELCFVC

-470 ADNALSWN
+470 ADNALHWN
-478 ARMFEIYEQ
+478 ARMFDIYEQ
-487 PKTLLGNGLNFDH
+487 PKTLLNNGLNFDH

-517 NEVTAGNGDELP
+517 NAALEGNGDQLP
-529 LFRIML
+529 LFRITL
-535 PGGQIRYIQSR
+535 PAGEIRYIQSR
-546 IRVERDANGSPVVMT
+546 IRVERDANGTPVMMT
-561 GINRDVTD
+561 GINRDITD

-618 TSLNL
+618 SSLNL

-678 GNQGEKNVEVLFD
+678 GNQGDKNVEVLFD
-691 LDSALPNSLI
+691 LDSTLPESLI

-731 EMLQRVD
+731 ELLQRLD
-738 ATVRVRIAVTDSG
+738 AAVRVRIAVTDSG
-751 IGISGDQT
+751 IGISDEQT

-787 KRLVGL
+787 KRLVAL

-813 ITLGVDGANSSA
+813 ITLGVDGAHA
-825 NAPVIDRP
+825 VADATVVDRQ
-833 LRLLVADDNQMA
+833 LRLLVADDNQLA

-857 WRADLVCGG
+857 WQADLVGGG
-866 IDAVRKISESVQAGK
+866 IDAVKRISESVRAGQ

-906 AKDGL
+906 AKDSL

-926 LAEARESG
+926 LAEARETG

-948 RQLSDVVL
+948 KQLNEVVL
-956 RALSSTPSSTP
+956 RALNADNMHP
-967 SSTLNT
+967 
-973 AGARQ
+973 
-978 PELQEPAS
+978 PEIEEPAA

-1021 QLAEGGIEGVRRATM
+1021 QLAEGGIEGVKRATTS
-1036 AGTPF
+1036 GIPF

-1063 ANPRCA
+1063 ANPRFSS
-1069 ALPIIAMTAN
+1069 LPIIAMTAN

-1085 QACLNAGMNEHV
+1085 QACLAAGMNDHV

-1102 VELLVSVLH
+1102 VEQLVSALH
-1111 AQIDGRKIPLAFAPD
+1111 AQIDGKKIALGLASGH
-1126 QAPPGEALIAE
+1126 PPAGAGVIAE
-1137 PLVETKS
+1137 PLLETKA

-1152 NIALINSVLSNFGSQ
+1152 NIALINSVLANFGSQ
-1167 TEKQLMLLS
+1167 TEKQLALLS
-1176 QQITHGEPLA
+1176 QQIAHEEPLA

-1216 LRHPDVS
+1216 LRHADVS

-1231 EGVADLRRLLHDSV
+1231 EGVADLRALLEDSV
-1245 AVLAHEFDDDTIE
+1245 IALARDFGDARIE
-1258 TSVIDIAL
+1258 VPATEVAL

-1293 EALVAHTGSEQRAQ
+1293 EALVAHTASEQRIE
-1307 FDQFLVQVRELDFA
+1307 FDQFLMQVRELDFA

>member
-1 VAKQHS
+1 MAKQHS

-46 TNLARAMAQHAND
+46 ANLARAMAQHAND
-59 TIKESDIALMGI
+59 TIKESDIALSG
-71 VERVEHDGTHPAAL
+71 VAERVEHDGTGPVSL
-85 ERLRQLFSFRL
+85 ERLRQLFSSRL
-96 NELPQLNG
+96 SQLPQLNG
-104 LFVFDRTGQL
+104 LFVFDRNGQL
-114 IVSSEPG
+114 IVSGDPG
-121 TLRSYNNADRDYF
+121 KPRSYNNADRDYF
-134 VFHRS
+134 VFHR
-139 NTDRGA
+139 THADRATRVGM
-145 RIGVPLL
+145 PLL
-152 SRSTRKWVV
+152 SRATGKWVV

-170 DGSFAGVVVATID
+170 DGNFAGVVVATID
-183 IDFFLRFYSSLDIGH
+183 INFFLRFYDSLDIGH
-198 AGAAALVLDNGHMV
+198 GGAAALILDSGRMV

-222 GADVSE
+222 GADVTE
-228 TALFHAHE
+228 TVLFHAH
-236 QAKSGTF
+236 QLNKSGTF

-278 AAWWSDTLWHSAGVG
+278 AAWWTDTLWHSAGVG
-293 ALVIALALFGFRLI
+293 ALVIALAFFGFRLI

-335 NPIITIN
+335 NPILTID
-342 GAGVVR
+342 GTGVVR

-359 YASQELVGQNIRTL
+359 YASHELVGQNIRTL

-383 DYVAQF
+383 DYIAQF
-389 KQRGRT
+389 KQQGRT

-404 GLRKDGSIFPAHV
+404 GLREDGSIFPAHV
-417 STAPMVVAGELCFVC
+417 STAPMVLAGELCFVC

-470 ADNALSWN
+470 ADNALHWN
-478 ARMFEIYEQ
+478 ARMFDIYEQ
-487 PKTLLGNGLNFDH
+487 PKTLLNNGLNFDH

-517 NEVTAGNGDELP
+517 NAALEGNGDQLP
-529 LFRIML
+529 LFRITL
-535 PGGQIRYIQSR
+535 PAGEIRYIQSR
-546 IRVERDANGSPVVMT
+546 IRVERDANGTPVMMT
-561 GINRDVTD
+561 GINRDITD

-618 TSLNL
+618 SSLNL

-678 GNQGEKNVEVLFD
+678 GNQGDKNVEVLFD
-691 LDSALPNSLI
+691 LDSTLPESLI

-731 EMLQRVD
+731 ELLQRLD
-738 ATVRVRIAVTDSG
+738 AAVRVRIAVTDSG
-751 IGISGDQT
+751 IGISDEQT

-787 KRLVGL
+787 KRLVAL
-793 MGGDLQV
+793 MGGDLRV
-800 ESEVGVGSRFWFD
+800 ESEVGVGSRFWFN
-813 ITLGVDGANSSA
+813 ITLGVDGAHA
-825 NAPVIDRP
+825 VADATVVDRQ
-833 LRLLVADDNQMA
+833 LRLLVADDNQLA

-857 WRADLVCGG
+857 WQADLVGGG
-866 IDAVRKISESVQAGK
+866 IDAVKRISESVRAGQ

-906 AKDGL
+906 AKDSL

-926 LAEARESG
+926 LAEARETG

-948 RQLSDVVL
+948 KQLNEVVL
-956 RALSSTPSSTP
+956 RALNADNMHP
-967 SSTLNT
+967 
-973 AGARQ
+973 
-978 PELQEPAS
+978 PEIEEPAA

-1021 QLAEGGIEGVRRATM
+1021 QLAEGGIEGVKRATTS
-1036 AGTPF
+1036 GIPF

-1063 ANPRCA
+1063 ANPRFSS
-1069 ALPIIAMTAN
+1069 LPIIAMTAN

-1085 QACLNAGMNEHV
+1085 QACLAAGMNDHV

-1102 VELLVSVLH
+1102 VEQLVSALH
-1111 AQIDGRKIPLAFAPD
+1111 AQIDGKKIALGLASGH
-1126 QAPPGEALIAE
+1126 PPAGAGVIAE
-1137 PLVETKS
+1137 PLLETKA

-1152 NIALINSVLSNFGSQ
+1152 NIALINSVLANFGSQ
-1167 TEKQLMLLS
+1167 TEKQLALLS
-1176 QQITHGEPLA
+1176 QQIAHEEPLA

-1216 LRHPDVS
+1216 LRHADVS

-1231 EGVADLRRLLHDSV
+1231 EGVADLRALLEDSV
-1245 AVLAHEFDDDTIE
+1245 IALARDFGDARIE
-1258 TSVIDIAL
+1258 VPATEVAL

-1293 EALVAHTGSEQRAQ
+1293 EALVAHTASEQRIE
-1307 FDQFLVQVRELDFA
+1307 FDQFLMQVRELDFA

>member
-1 VAKQHS
+1 
-7 LTFRMTAF
+7 MTAF

-29 RSLAARQ
+29 RSLAARR
-36 VQLKEMTSAT
+36 VQLDEMTSAT
-46 TNLARAMAQHAND
+46 ANLARAMAQHAND
-59 TIKESDIALMGI
+59 TIKESDTALMGI
-71 VERVEHDGTHPAAL
+71 VERVEHDGTNPVAV
-85 ERLRQLFSFRL
+85 ERLRQLFSSRL
-96 NELPQLNG
+96 DELPQLNG

-114 IVSSEPG
+114 IVSAEPG
-121 TLRSYNNADRDYF
+121 KLLSYNNADREYF
-134 VFHRS
+134 TFHRS
-139 NTDRGA
+139 RPDRGTHV
-145 RIGVPLL
+145 GVPLR
-152 SRSTRKWVV
+152 SRTTGKWVV
-161 PVSRRIVDA
+161 PVSRRIDDA
-170 DGSFAGVVVATID
+170 DGSFAGVAVAAID
-183 IDFFLRFYSSLDIGH
+183 IDFFLHFYNSLDIGH
-198 AGAAALVLDNGHMV
+198 GGAAALVLNTGLMV
-212 VRRPFESRFQ
+212 VRRPFESRFLA
-222 GADVSE
+222 ADVSD
-228 TALFHAHE
+228 TVLFRAHARD
-236 QAKSGTF
+236 KSGTF

-278 AAWWSDTLWHSAGVG
+278 AAWWLDTLWHSAGVG
-293 ALVIALALFGFRLI
+293 ALVIALAFFGFRLI

-359 YASQELVGQNIRTL
+359 YESQELVGKNIRTL

-389 KQRGRT
+389 AQQGRRGS
-395 GGGSGRELA
+395 GSGRELA
-404 GLRKDGSIFPAHV
+404 GLRKDGSVFPAHV
-417 STAPMVVAGELCFVC
+417 STAPTVVAGEVCFVC

-438 EQHGQ
+438 EQHEH
-443 RTELAAARDQLL
+443 RTELATARDQLL
-455 LAAQTAELGIWSWNL
+455 LAAQTAGLGIWSWNL
-470 ADNALSWN
+470 ADNALHWN

-487 PKTLLGNGLNFDH
+487 PRTLLGNGLTFDH

-512 TMHSL
+512 TMDSL
-517 NEVTAGNGDELP
+517 NAAIEGNGDELP
-529 LFRIML
+529 LFRITVA
-535 PGGQIRYIQSR
+535 GGRIRYIQTR
-546 IRVERDANGSPVVMT
+546 IRIERDANGTPVVMT
-561 GINRDVTD
+561 GINRDITD
-569 QHQLELR
+569 QHQVELR
-576 LREAKEQ
+576 LREAKER
-583 ADAASAAKSS
+583 ADAANAAKSS

-618 TSLNL
+618 SNLNL

-649 SKIDAGKLQLDVHP
+649 SKIDAGKLQLDVHA

-678 GNQGEKNVEVLFD
+678 GNQGDKNVEVLFD
-691 LDSALPNSLI
+691 VDPALPNALI
-701 GDSLRLQQVLINLA
+701 GDSLRLQQILINLA

-731 EMLQRVD
+731 ELLQRVD
-738 ATVRVRIAVTDSG
+738 AAARVRIAVTDSG
-751 IGISGDQT
+751 IGISDEQR
-759 GRIFEGFNQAETS
+759 GRIFEGFNQAEAS

-787 KRLVGL
+787 KRLVEL

-800 ESEVGVGSRFWFD
+800 ESEVSIGSRFWFD
-813 ITLGVDGANSSA
+813 ITLGVDGANTSA
-825 NAPVIDRP
+825 DAPVIDRP
-833 LRLLVADDNQMA
+833 LRLLVADDNRMA
-845 GELLVRTVAALG
+845 GELLVRTVASLG
-857 WRADLVCGG
+857 WQADLVDGG
-866 IDAVRKISESVQAGK
+866 IGAVRKISEAVRAGQH
-881 PYDVVLMD
+881 YDVVLMD

-906 AKDGL
+906 AKDSL

-926 LAEARESG
+926 LAEARDSG

-956 RALSSTPSSTP
+956 RAL
-967 SSTLNT
+967 
-973 AGARQ
+973 GASGTRQ
-978 PELQEPAS
+978 PERQEPAS

-1021 QLAEGGIEGVRRATM
+1021 QLAEGGIEGVKRATT
-1036 AGTPF
+1036 AGIPF

-1069 ALPIIAMTAN
+1069 GLPIIAMTAN

-1085 QACLNAGMNEHV
+1085 QACLSAGMNDHV
-1097 GKPID
+1097 AKPID
-1102 VELLVSVLH
+1102 VEKLVSVLH
-1111 AQIDGRKIPLAFAPD
+1111 AQIDERKIPLASAFG
-1126 QAPPGEALIAE
+1126 QAPSGAVVITESLIE
-1137 PLVETKS
+1137 PKT
-1144 SIVARFGG
+1144 SIVTRFGG
-1152 NIALINSVLSNFGSQ
+1152 NIALINSVLNNFGPQ
-1167 TEKQLMLLS
+1167 TEKQLMLLGE
-1176 QQITHGEPLA
+1176 QIPHGEPLG
-1186 AASVLHA
+1186 AASLLHA

-1216 LRHPDVS
+1216 LRHADVS
-1223 ATNVVITD
+1223 ATNAVITD
-1231 EGVADLRRLLHDSV
+1231 EGVAELRKLLRDSV
-1245 AVLAHEFDDDTIE
+1245 TALAHAFDRDAIE
-1258 TSVIDIAL
+1258 APAIKVAL
-1266 PLAEWKLRL
+1266 PLDEWKLRL

-1293 EALVAHTGSEQRAQ
+1293 EALVAHTDTEHRVQ
-1307 FDQFLVQVRELDFA
+1307 FNQFLVQVRELDFA